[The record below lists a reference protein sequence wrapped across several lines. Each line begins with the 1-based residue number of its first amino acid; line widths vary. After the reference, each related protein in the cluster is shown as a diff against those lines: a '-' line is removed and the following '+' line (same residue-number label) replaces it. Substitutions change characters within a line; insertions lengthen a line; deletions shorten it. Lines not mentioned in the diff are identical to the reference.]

1 MSTLLMI
8 DGNSMANR
16 AYYGVPRLTN
26 AKGVPTNAVFGFLN
40 TLQSVVERFK
50 PDELFVA
57 FDISKKVF
65 RHERF
70 ADYKGT
76 RTGMPEDLLTQ
87 MPLIKEALK
96 YMNIETF
103 GLEGYEADD
112 IIGTMSA
119 HNSALGNES
128 IILSGDRDLFQLVGD
143 HVTVCFPKGKGSDM
157 ELVTPDSLQE
167 VYGLTP
173 ELVIEMKGLMGD
185 KSDNIPG
192 ISGVGEKTAKKLLGE
207 YGSVENLYAHVEDFK
222 GKKLYDKLVDGK
234 DDAFLSKELA
244 TIKCDVPIDFES
256 LDFAFDQPDVA
267 ALTSFYK
274 KLGLTKLLRKL
285 EADFGTTTLG
295 DPAEDQ
301 PELPQGAVCENVE
314 TARPLISEISG
325 ERCVMICEVGEDKIP
340 TRFSWRASEKNY
352 TVVLND
358 RQEWDRLVDALDPLF
373 DQKKVTVLT
382 DDAKKL
388 AHALLLAGCLTE
400 QVKFDV
406 VLSDYLLQP
415 EGGDHDLARVAE
427 SCLGMTIPEGEPEQ
441 HFAKLEL
448 VEQLYPQMRAKMAE
462 SGCLNLYL
470 DVELPLAWILA
481 QMEIIGVRVD
491 TQYLEKLQEEFDERI
506 KTIEKDIEIM
516 AGEPVN
522 PNSPKQLGHIL
533 FEVLEL
539 PVVKKTKT
547 GYSTSAEVLETLR
560 DNHPI
565 VGRVLDYRQ
574 LAKLKSTYVDGLLKL
589 VDQYDRVH
597 TSFNQTVTATGRL
610 SSTAPN
616 LQNIPVRTEEGKR
629 IRRAFIPIE
638 KKNLLISADYSQI
651 ELRVLAHL
659 SGDDML
665 MQAFTNGEDIH
676 RRTASE
682 VFHVPMEEVTADQ
695 RRTAKAVNFGI
706 IYGQSDFGL
715 SKELGISRR
724 EAQAYIDLYFS
735 RYPLVQT
742 FINDTIAN
750 ARETGYVT
758 TMLGRRRYIKD
769 INSRNRNLRQFA
781 ERTAVNSPIQGTA
794 ADIIKLAMLRCDQ
807 AIEDHRIDAK
817 MLLQVHDE
825 LIFEVSR
832 EDALTLSQVVRQ
844 CMEEAVKLTVPLKVD
859 LKAGFNW
866 QEMEK
871 I

>member
-16 AYYGVPRLTN
+16 AFYGVPHLTN
-26 AKGVPTNAVFGFLN
+26 AKGVPTNAVYGFLN
-40 TLQSVVERFK
+40 TLQAAIERFK
-50 PDELFVA
+50 PDALFVA

-65 RHERF
+65 RHERY

-76 RTGMPEDLLTQ
+76 RTGMPEDLLVQ
-87 MPLIKEALK
+87 MPLIKEALS

-119 HNSALGNES
+119 HQSAAGGES
-128 IILSGDRDLFQLVGD
+128 IILSGDRDLFQLVGE
-143 HVTVCFPKGKGSDM
+143 HVTVCFPQSKGQEM
-157 ELVTPDSLQE
+157 EIVTPEYLAE
-167 VYGLTP
+167 HYALTP

-192 ISGVGEKTAKKLLGE
+192 VAGVGEKTAKKLLAD
-207 YGSVENLYAHVEDFK
+207 YGTVENLYAHLEDLK
-222 GKKLYDKLVDGK
+222 GKKLYDKLLAGK
-234 DDAFLSKELA
+234 EDALLSKELA
-244 TIKCDVPIDFES
+244 TIKRDVPIDFDA
-256 LDFAFDQPDVA
+256 LDFSFDAPDVA
-267 ALTSFYK
+267 RLTTFYK
-274 KLGLTKLLRKL
+274 ELGLTKLLRKL
-285 EADFGTTTLG
+285 EAEFGTTTLE
-295 DPAEDQ
+295 DVAAEAPSYEGTVCADVDQ
-301 PELPQGAVCENVE
+301 ALALLAAITE
-314 TARPLISEISG
+314 
-325 ERCVMICEVGEDKIP
+325 ERCVLLCEVGEDKLP
-340 TRFSWRASEKNY
+340 TRFSWRVGGKNATVAVASRH
-352 TVVLND
+352 D
-358 RQEWDRLVDALDPLF
+358 WDRIVDVLDKLF
-373 DQKKVTVLT
+373 EREPFAVYT

-388 AHALLLAGCLTE
+388 AHALLFSGSYTE
-400 QVKFDV
+400 QLRFDV
-406 VLSDYLLQP
+406 ALAAYLLQP
-415 EGGDHDLARVAE
+415 EGEHELERVYE
-427 SCLGMTIPEGEPEQ
+427 GLLGKSLPEEEPGRI
-441 HFAKLEL
+441 FAALEAVEELQPEMNAGL
-448 VEQLYPQMRAKMAE
+448 VESGAAGLY
-462 SGCLNLYL
+462 SN
-470 DVELPLAWILA
+470 VELPLVWILA
-481 QMEIIGVRVD
+481 QMEIVGVKVD
-491 TQYLEKLQEEFDERI
+491 VPYLEKLQVEFDERI
-506 KTIEKDIEIM
+506 RAIEKDIEVL

-539 PVVKKTKT
+539 PVMKKTKT
-547 GYSTSAEVLETLR
+547 GYSTSAEVLEALS
-560 DNHPI
+560 DSHPI

-589 VDQYDRVH
+589 VDAHDRVH

-665 MQAFTNGEDIH
+665 MQSFAKGEDIH

-682 VFHVPMEEVTADQ
+682 VFHVPMEEVTAEQ

-706 IYGQSDFGL
+706 IYGQTDYGL
-715 SKELGISRR
+715 SRELGISRR

-742 FINDTIAN
+742 FIHDTIEQ
-750 ARETGYVT
+750 ARAQGYVT
-758 TMLGRRRYIKD
+758 TMMGRRRYIKD

-794 ADIIKLAMLRCDQ
+794 ADIIKLAMIHCDK
-807 AIEDHRIDAK
+807 AIEDNRLDAK

-832 EDALTLSQVVRQ
+832 EDALGLSLVVRK
-844 CMEEAVKLTVPLKVD
+844 CMEDALKLNVPLKVD

>member
-16 AYYGVPRLTN
+16 AFYGVPHLTN
-26 AKGVPTNAVFGFLN
+26 AKGVPTNAVYGFLN
-40 TLQSVVERFK
+40 TLQAAIERFK
-50 PDELFVA
+50 PDALFVA

-65 RHERF
+65 RHERY

-76 RTGMPEDLLTQ
+76 RTGMPEDLLVQ
-87 MPLIKEALK
+87 MPLIKEALS

-103 GLEGYEADD
+103 GIEGYEADD

-119 HNSALGNES
+119 HQTALGGES
-128 IILSGDRDLFQLVGD
+128 IILSGDRDLFQLVGE
-143 HVTVCFPKGKGSDM
+143 HVTVCFPQSKGQEM
-157 ELVTPDSLQE
+157 EIVTPEYLAE
-167 VYGLTP
+167 HYALTP

-192 ISGVGEKTAKKLLGE
+192 VAGVGEKTAKKLLAD
-207 YGSVENLYAHVEDFK
+207 YGTVENLYAHLDDLK
-222 GKKLYDKLVDGK
+222 GKKLYDKLLAGK
-234 DDAFLSKELA
+234 EDALLSKELA
-244 TIKCDVPIDFES
+244 TIKCDVPIDFEK
-256 LDFAFDQPDVA
+256 LDFSFDAPDVA
-267 ALTSFYK
+267 RLTTFYK
-274 KLGLTKLLRKL
+274 ELGLTKLLRKL
-285 EADFGTTTLG
+285 EAEFGTTTLE
-295 DPAEDQ
+295 DVAAEAPSYEGTVCADVDQ
-301 PELPQGAVCENVE
+301 ALALLAAITE
-314 TARPLISEISG
+314 
-325 ERCVMICEVGEDKIP
+325 ERCVLLCEVGEDKLP
-340 TRFSWRASEKNY
+340 TRFSWRVGGKNATVAVASRH
-352 TVVLND
+352 D
-358 RQEWDRLVDALDPLF
+358 WDRIVDVLDKLF
-373 DQKKVTVLT
+373 EREPFAVYT

-388 AHALLLAGCLTE
+388 AHALLLSGSYTE
-400 QVKFDV
+400 QLRFDV
-406 VLSDYLLQP
+406 ALAAYLLQP
-415 EGGDHDLARVAE
+415 EGEHELERVYE
-427 SCLGMTIPEGEPEQ
+427 GLLGKSLPEEEPGRI
-441 HFAKLEL
+441 FAALEAVEELQPEMNAGL
-448 VEQLYPQMRAKMAE
+448 VEIGAAGLY
-462 SGCLNLYL
+462 SN
-470 DVELPLAWILA
+470 VELPLVWILA
-481 QMEIIGVRVD
+481 QMEIVGVRVD
-491 TQYLEKLQEEFDERI
+491 VPYLEKLQVEFNDRI
-506 KTIEKDIEIM
+506 QAIEKDIEVL

-547 GYSTSAEVLETLR
+547 GYSTSAEVLEALR
-560 DNHPI
+560 DSHPI

-589 VDQYDRVH
+589 VDAHDRVH

-665 MQAFTNGEDIH
+665 MQSFAKGEDIH

-682 VFHVPMEEVTADQ
+682 VFHVPMEEVTAEQ

-706 IYGQSDFGL
+706 IYGQTDYGL
-715 SKELGISRR
+715 SRELGISRR

-742 FINDTIAN
+742 FIHDTIEQ
-750 ARETGYVT
+750 ARAQGYVT
-758 TMLGRRRYIKD
+758 TMMGRRRYIKD

-794 ADIIKLAMLRCDQ
+794 ADIIKLAMIHCDK
-807 AIEDHRIDAK
+807 AIEDNRLDAK

-832 EDALTLSQVVRQ
+832 EDALGLSLVVRK
-844 CMEEAVKLTVPLKVD
+844 CMEDALKLNVPLKVD

>member
-16 AYYGVPRLTN
+16 AFYGVPHLTN
-26 AKGVPTNAVFGFLN
+26 AKGVPTNAVYGFLN
-40 TLQSVVERFK
+40 TLQAAIERFK
-50 PDELFVA
+50 PDALFVA

-76 RTGMPEDLLTQ
+76 RTGMPEDLLVQ
-87 MPLIKEALK
+87 MPLIKEALG

-119 HNSALGNES
+119 HQSAAGGES
-128 IILSGDRDLFQLVGD
+128 IILSGDRDLFQLVGE
-143 HVTVCFPKGKGSDM
+143 HVTVCFPQSKGQEM
-157 ELVTPDSLQE
+157 EIVTPEYLAE
-167 VYGLTP
+167 HYALTP

-192 ISGVGEKTAKKLLGE
+192 INGVGEKTAKKLLAD
-207 YGSVENLYAHVEDFK
+207 YGTVENLYAHLDDLK
-222 GKKLYDKLVDGK
+222 GKKLYDKLLAGK
-234 DDAFLSKELA
+234 ENALLSKELA
-244 TIKCDVPIDFES
+244 TIKRDVPIDFAA
-256 LDFAFDQPDVA
+256 LDFSFDAPDVA
-267 ALTSFYK
+267 RLTTFYK
-274 KLGLTKLLRKL
+274 ELGLTKLLRKL
-285 EADFGTTTLG
+285 EAEFGTTTLE
-295 DPAEDQ
+295 DVAAEAPSYEGTVCADVDQ
-301 PELPQGAVCENVE
+301 ALALLAAITE
-314 TARPLISEISG
+314 
-325 ERCVMICEVGEDKIP
+325 ERCVLLCEVGEDKLP
-340 TRFSWRASEKNY
+340 TRFSWRVGGKNA
-352 TVVLND
+352 TVQIATRHD
-358 RQEWDRLVDALDPLF
+358 WDRIVDVLDKLF
-373 DQKKVTVLT
+373 EREPFAVYT

-388 AHALLLAGCLTE
+388 AHALLLSGSYTE
-400 QVKFDV
+400 QLRFDV
-406 VLSDYLLQP
+406 ALAAYLLQP
-415 EGGDHDLARVAE
+415 EGEHELERVYE
-427 SCLGMTIPEGEPEQ
+427 GLLGKSLPEEEPGRI
-441 HFAKLEL
+441 FAALEAIEELQPEMNAGL
-448 VEQLYPQMRAKMAE
+448 VEIGAAGLY
-462 SGCLNLYL
+462 SN
-470 DVELPLAWILA
+470 VELPLVWILA
-481 QMEIIGVRVD
+481 QMEIVGVKVD
-491 TQYLEKLQEEFDERI
+491 VPYLEKLQVEFDERI
-506 KTIEKDIEIM
+506 RAIEKDIEVL

-547 GYSTSAEVLETLR
+547 GYSTSAEVLEALR
-560 DNHPI
+560 DSHPI

-589 VDQYDRVH
+589 VDAHDRVH

-665 MQAFTNGEDIH
+665 MQSFAKGEDIH

-682 VFHVPMEEVTADQ
+682 VFHVPMEEVTAEQ

-706 IYGQSDFGL
+706 IYGQTDYGL
-715 SKELGISRR
+715 SRELGISRR

-742 FINDTIAN
+742 FIHDTIEQ
-750 ARETGYVT
+750 ARAQGYVT
-758 TMLGRRRYIKD
+758 TMMGRRRYIKD

-794 ADIIKLAMLRCDQ
+794 ADIIKLAMIHCDK
-807 AIEDHRIDAK
+807 AIEDNHLDAK

-832 EDALTLSQVVRQ
+832 EDALGLSLVVRK
-844 CMEEAVKLTVPLKVD
+844 CMEDALKLNVPLKVD

>member
-16 AYYGVPRLTN
+16 AFYGVPHLTN
-26 AKGVPTNAVFGFLN
+26 AKGVPTNAVYGFLN
-40 TLQSVVERFK
+40 TLQAAIERFK
-50 PDELFVA
+50 PDALFVA

-65 RHERF
+65 RHERY

-87 MPLIKEALK
+87 MPLIKEALS

-119 HNSALGNES
+119 HQTALGGES
-128 IILSGDRDLFQLVGD
+128 IILSGDRDLFQLVGE
-143 HVTVCFPKGKGSDM
+143 HVTVCFPQSKGQEM
-157 ELVTPDSLQE
+157 EIVTPEYLAE
-167 VYGLTP
+167 HYALTP

-192 ISGVGEKTAKKLLGE
+192 VAGVGEKTAKKLLAD
-207 YGSVENLYAHVEDFK
+207 YGTVENLYAHLEDLK
-222 GKKLYDKLVDGK
+222 GKKLYDKLLAGK
-234 DDAFLSKELA
+234 EDALLSKELA
-244 TIKCDVPIDFES
+244 TIKRDVPIDFEK
-256 LDFAFDQPDVA
+256 LDFSFDAPDVA
-267 ALTSFYK
+267 RLTTFYK
-274 KLGLTKLLRKL
+274 ELGLTKLLRKL
-285 EADFGTTTLG
+285 EAEFGTTTLE
-295 DPAEDQ
+295 DVAAEAPSYEGTVCADVDQ
-301 PELPQGAVCENVE
+301 ALALLAAITE
-314 TARPLISEISG
+314 
-325 ERCVMICEVGEDKIP
+325 ERCVLLCEVGDEKLP
-340 TRFSWRASEKNY
+340 TRFSWRVGGKNATVAVASRH
-352 TVVLND
+352 D
-358 RQEWDRLVDALDPLF
+358 WDRIVDVLDELF
-373 DQKKVTVLT
+373 EREPFAVYT

-388 AHALLLAGCLTE
+388 AHALLLSGSYTE
-400 QVKFDV
+400 QLRFDV
-406 VLSDYLLQP
+406 ALAAYLLQP
-415 EGGDHDLARVAE
+415 EGEHELERVYE
-427 SCLGMTIPEGEPEQ
+427 GLLGKSLPEEEPGRI
-441 HFAKLEL
+441 FAALEAIEELQPEMNAGL
-448 VEQLYPQMRAKMAE
+448 VEIGAAGLY
-462 SGCLNLYL
+462 SN
-470 DVELPLAWILA
+470 VELPLVWILA
-481 QMEIIGVRVD
+481 QMEIVGVKVD
-491 TQYLEKLQEEFDERI
+491 VPYLEKLQVEFDERI
-506 KTIEKDIEIM
+506 RAIEKDIEM
-516 AGEPVN
+516 LAGEPVN

-547 GYSTSAEVLETLR
+547 GYSTSAEVLEALR
-560 DNHPI
+560 DSHPI

-589 VDQYDRVH
+589 VDAHDRVH

-665 MQAFTNGEDIH
+665 MQSFAKGEDIH

-682 VFHVPMEEVTADQ
+682 VFHVPMEEVTAEQ

-706 IYGQSDFGL
+706 IYGQTDYGL
-715 SKELGISRR
+715 SRELGISRR

-742 FINDTIAN
+742 FIHDTIEQ
-750 ARETGYVT
+750 ARAQGYVT
-758 TMLGRRRYIKD
+758 TMMGRRRYIKD

-794 ADIIKLAMLRCDQ
+794 ADIIKLAMIHCDK
-807 AIEDHRIDAK
+807 AIEDNRLDAK

-832 EDALTLSQVVRQ
+832 EDALGLSLVVRK
-844 CMEEAVKLTVPLKVD
+844 CMEDALKLNVPLKVD

>member
-16 AYYGVPRLTN
+16 AFYGVPHLTN
-26 AKGVPTNAVFGFLN
+26 AKGVPTNAVYGFLN
-40 TLQSVVERFK
+40 TLQAAIERFK
-50 PDELFVA
+50 PDALFVA

-65 RHERF
+65 RHERY

-87 MPLIKEALK
+87 MPLIKEALS

-119 HNSALGNES
+119 HQTALGGES
-128 IILSGDRDLFQLVGD
+128 IILSGDRDLFQLVGE
-143 HVTVCFPKGKGSDM
+143 HVTVCFPQSKGQEM
-157 ELVTPDSLQE
+157 EIVTPEYLAE
-167 VYGLTP
+167 HYALTP

-192 ISGVGEKTAKKLLGE
+192 VAGVGEKTAKKLLDDYE
-207 YGSVENLYAHVEDFK
+207 TVENLYAHLDDLK
-222 GKKLYDKLVDGK
+222 GKKLYDKLLAGK
-234 DDAFLSKELA
+234 EDALLSKELA
-244 TIKCDVPIDFES
+244 TIKRDVPIDFEK
-256 LDFAFDQPDVA
+256 LDFSFDAPDVA
-267 ALTSFYK
+267 RLTTFYK
-274 KLGLTKLLRKL
+274 ELGLTKLLRKL
-285 EADFGTTTLG
+285 EAEFGTTTLE
-295 DPAEDQ
+295 DVAAEAPSYEGTVCADVDQ
-301 PELPQGAVCENVE
+301 ALALLAAITE
-314 TARPLISEISG
+314 
-325 ERCVMICEVGEDKIP
+325 ERCVLLCEVNDEKLP
-340 TRFSWRASEKNY
+340 TRFSWRVGGKNATVAVASRH
-352 TVVLND
+352 D
-358 RQEWDRLVDALDPLF
+358 WDRIVDVLDEIFAREPF
-373 DQKKVTVLT
+373 AVYT

-388 AHALLLAGCLTE
+388 AHALLLSGSYTE
-400 QVKFDV
+400 QLRFDV
-406 VLSDYLLQP
+406 ALAAYLLQP
-415 EGGDHDLARVAE
+415 EGEHELERVYE
-427 SCLGMTIPEGEPEQ
+427 GLLGKSLPEEEPGRI
-441 HFAKLEL
+441 FAALEAIEELQPEMNAGL
-448 VEQLYPQMRAKMAE
+448 VESGAAGLY
-462 SGCLNLYL
+462 SN
-470 DVELPLAWILA
+470 VELPLVWILA
-481 QMEIIGVRVD
+481 QMEIVGVKVD
-491 TQYLEKLQEEFDERI
+491 VPYLEKLQVEFDERI
-506 KTIEKDIEIM
+506 QAIEKDIEVL

-547 GYSTSAEVLETLR
+547 GYSTSAEVLEALR
-560 DNHPI
+560 DSHPI

-589 VDQYDRVH
+589 VDAHDRVH

-665 MQAFTNGEDIH
+665 MQSFAKGEDIH

-682 VFHVPMEEVTADQ
+682 VFHVPMEEVTAEQ

-706 IYGQSDFGL
+706 IYGQTDYGL
-715 SKELGISRR
+715 SRELGISRR

-742 FINDTIAN
+742 FIHDTIEQ
-750 ARETGYVT
+750 ARAQGYVT
-758 TMLGRRRYIKD
+758 TMMGRRRYIKD

-794 ADIIKLAMLRCDQ
+794 ADIIKLAMIHCDK
-807 AIEDHRIDAK
+807 AIEDNRLDAK

-832 EDALTLSQVVRQ
+832 EDALGLSLVVRK
-844 CMEEAVKLTVPLKVD
+844 CMEDALKLNVPLKVD

>member
-16 AYYGVPRLTN
+16 AFYGVPHLTN
-26 AKGVPTNAVFGFLN
+26 AKGVPTNAVYGFLN
-40 TLQSVVERFK
+40 TLQAAIERFK
-50 PDELFVA
+50 PDALFVA

-65 RHERF
+65 RHERY

-76 RTGMPEDLLTQ
+76 RTGMPEDLLVQ
-87 MPLIKEALK
+87 MPLIKEALS

-119 HNSALGNES
+119 HQTALGGES
-128 IILSGDRDLFQLVGD
+128 IILSGDRDLFQLVGE
-143 HVTVCFPKGKGSDM
+143 HVTVCFPQSKGQEM
-157 ELVTPDSLQE
+157 EIVTPEYLAE
-167 VYGLTP
+167 HYALTP

-192 ISGVGEKTAKKLLGE
+192 INGVGEKTAKKLLAD
-207 YGSVENLYAHVEDFK
+207 YGTVENLYAHLDDLK
-222 GKKLYDKLVDGK
+222 GKKLYDKLLAGK
-234 DDAFLSKELA
+234 EDALLSKELA
-244 TIKCDVPIDFES
+244 TIKRDVPIDFEK
-256 LDFAFDQPDVA
+256 LDFSFDAPDVA
-267 ALTSFYK
+267 RLTTFYK
-274 KLGLTKLLRKL
+274 ELGLTKLLRKL
-285 EADFGTTTLG
+285 EAEFGTTTLE
-295 DPAEDQ
+295 DVAAEAPSYEGTVCADVDQ
-301 PELPQGAVCENVE
+301 ALALLAAITE
-314 TARPLISEISG
+314 
-325 ERCVMICEVGEDKIP
+325 ERCVLLCEVNDEKLP
-340 TRFSWRASEKNY
+340 TRFSWRVGGKNATVAVASRH
-352 TVVLND
+352 D
-358 RQEWDRLVDALDPLF
+358 WDRIVDVLDKLF
-373 DQKKVTVLT
+373 EREPFAVYT

-388 AHALLLAGCLTE
+388 AHALLLSGSYTE
-400 QVKFDV
+400 QLRFDV
-406 VLSDYLLQP
+406 ALAAYLLQP
-415 EGGDHDLARVAE
+415 EGEHELERVYE
-427 SCLGMTIPEGEPEQ
+427 GLLGKSLPEEEPGRI
-441 HFAKLEL
+441 FAALEAIEELQPEMNAGL
-448 VEQLYPQMRAKMAE
+448 VEIGAAGLY
-462 SGCLNLYL
+462 SN
-470 DVELPLAWILA
+470 VELPLVWILA
-481 QMEIIGVRVD
+481 QMEIVGVKVD
-491 TQYLEKLQEEFDERI
+491 VPYLEKLQVEFDERI
-506 KTIEKDIEIM
+506 RAIEKDIEVL

-547 GYSTSAEVLETLR
+547 GYSTSAEVLEALR
-560 DNHPI
+560 DSHPI

-589 VDQYDRVH
+589 VDAHDRVH

-665 MQAFTNGEDIH
+665 MQSFAKGEDIH

-682 VFHVPMEEVTADQ
+682 VFHVPMEAVTAEQ

-706 IYGQSDFGL
+706 IYGQTDYGL
-715 SKELGISRR
+715 SRELGISRR

-742 FINDTIAN
+742 FIHDTIEQ
-750 ARETGYVT
+750 ARAQGYVT
-758 TMLGRRRYIKD
+758 TMMGRRRYIKD

-794 ADIIKLAMLRCDQ
+794 ADIIKLAMIHCDK
-807 AIEDHRIDAK
+807 AIEDNRLDAK

-832 EDALTLSQVVRQ
+832 EDALGLSLVVRK
-844 CMEEAVKLTVPLKVD
+844 CMEDALKLNVPLKVD

>member
-16 AYYGVPRLTN
+16 AFYGVPHLTN
-26 AKGVPTNAVFGFLN
+26 AKGVPTNAVYGFLN
-40 TLQSVVERFK
+40 TLQAAIERFK
-50 PDELFVA
+50 PDALFVA

-65 RHERF
+65 RHERY

-87 MPLIKEALK
+87 MPLIKEALG

-103 GLEGYEADD
+103 GIEGYEADD

-119 HNSALGNES
+119 HQTALGGES
-128 IILSGDRDLFQLVGD
+128 IILSGDRDLFQLVGE
-143 HVTVCFPKGKGSDM
+143 HVTVCFPQSKGQEM
-157 ELVTPDSLQE
+157 EIVTPEYLAE
-167 VYGLTP
+167 HYALTP

-192 ISGVGEKTAKKLLGE
+192 VAGVGEKTAKKLLAD
-207 YGSVENLYAHVEDFK
+207 YGTVENLYAHLEDLK
-222 GKKLYDKLVDGK
+222 GKKLYDKLLAGK
-234 DDAFLSKELA
+234 EDALLSKELA
-244 TIKCDVPIDFES
+244 TIKRDVPIDFEK
-256 LDFAFDQPDVA
+256 LDFSFDAPDVA
-267 ALTSFYK
+267 RLTTFYK
-274 KLGLTKLLRKL
+274 ELGLTKLLRKL
-285 EADFGTTTLG
+285 EAEFGTTTLE
-295 DPAEDQ
+295 DVAAEAPSYEGTVCADVDQ
-301 PELPQGAVCENVE
+301 ALALLAAITE
-314 TARPLISEISG
+314 
-325 ERCVMICEVGEDKIP
+325 ERCVLLCEVNDEKLP
-340 TRFSWRASEKNY
+340 TRFSWRVGGKNATVAVASRH
-352 TVVLND
+352 D
-358 RQEWDRLVDALDPLF
+358 WDRIVDVLDKLF
-373 DQKKVTVLT
+373 EREPFAVYT

-388 AHALLLAGCLTE
+388 AHALLLSGSYTE
-400 QVKFDV
+400 QLRFDV
-406 VLSDYLLQP
+406 ALAAYLLQP
-415 EGGDHDLARVAE
+415 EGEHELERVYE
-427 SCLGMTIPEGEPEQ
+427 GLLGKSLPEEEPGRI
-441 HFAKLEL
+441 FAALEAVEELQPEMNAGL
-448 VEQLYPQMRAKMAE
+448 VESGAAGLY
-462 SGCLNLYL
+462 SN
-470 DVELPLAWILA
+470 VELPLVWILA
-481 QMEIIGVRVD
+481 QMEIVGVKVD
-491 TQYLEKLQEEFDERI
+491 VPYLEKLQVEFDERI
-506 KTIEKDIEIM
+506 RAIEKDIEVL

-547 GYSTSAEVLETLR
+547 GYSTSAEVLEALR
-560 DNHPI
+560 DSHPI

-589 VDQYDRVH
+589 VDAHDRVH

-665 MQAFTNGEDIH
+665 MQSFAKGEDIH

-682 VFHVPMEEVTADQ
+682 VFHVPMEEVTAEQ

-706 IYGQSDFGL
+706 IYGQTDYGL
-715 SKELGISRR
+715 SRELGISRR

-742 FINDTIAN
+742 FIHDTIEQ
-750 ARETGYVT
+750 ARAQGYVT
-758 TMLGRRRYIKD
+758 TMMGRRRYIKD

-794 ADIIKLAMLRCDQ
+794 ADIIKLAMIHCDK
-807 AIEDHRIDAK
+807 AIEDNRLDAK

-832 EDALTLSQVVRQ
+832 EDALGLSLVVRK
-844 CMEEAVKLTVPLKVD
+844 CMEDALKLNVPLKVD

>member
-16 AYYGVPRLTN
+16 AFYGVPHLTN
-26 AKGVPTNAVFGFLN
+26 AKGVPTNAVYGFLN
-40 TLQSVVERFK
+40 TLQAAIERFK
-50 PDELFVA
+50 PDALFVA

-65 RHERF
+65 RHERY

-76 RTGMPEDLLTQ
+76 RTGMPEDLLVQ
-87 MPLIKEALK
+87 MPLIKEALS

-119 HNSALGNES
+119 HQTALGGES
-128 IILSGDRDLFQLVGD
+128 IILSGDRDLFQLVGE
-143 HVTVCFPKGKGSDM
+143 HVTVCFPQSKGQEM
-157 ELVTPDSLQE
+157 EIVTPEYLAE
-167 VYGLTP
+167 HYALTP

-192 ISGVGEKTAKKLLGE
+192 VAGVGEKTAKKLLAD
-207 YGSVENLYAHVEDFK
+207 YGTVENLYAHLEDLK
-222 GKKLYDKLVDGK
+222 GKKLYDKLLAGK
-234 DDAFLSKELA
+234 EDALLSKELA
-244 TIKCDVPIDFES
+244 TIKRDVPIDFEK
-256 LDFAFDQPDVA
+256 LDFSFDAPDVA
-267 ALTSFYK
+267 RLTTFYK
-274 KLGLTKLLRKL
+274 ELGLTKLLRKL
-285 EADFGTTTLG
+285 EAEFGTTTLE
-295 DPAEDQ
+295 DVAAEAPSYEGTVCADVDQ
-301 PELPQGAVCENVE
+301 ALALLAAITE
-314 TARPLISEISG
+314 
-325 ERCVMICEVGEDKIP
+325 ERCVMCCEVGEDKLP
-340 TRFSWRASEKNY
+340 TRFSWRVGGKNATVAVASRH
-352 TVVLND
+352 D
-358 RQEWDRLVDALDPLF
+358 WDRIVDVLDKLF
-373 DQKKVTVLT
+373 EREPFAVYT

-388 AHALLLAGCLTE
+388 AHALLLSGSYTE
-400 QVKFDV
+400 QLRFDV
-406 VLSDYLLQP
+406 ALAAYLLQP
-415 EGGDHDLARVAE
+415 EGEHELERVYEGLLGKSLPEEEPARIFAALE
-427 SCLGMTIPEGEPEQ
+427 AIEELQPEMNAG
-441 HFAKLEL
+441 L
-448 VEQLYPQMRAKMAE
+448 VESGAAGLY
-462 SGCLNLYL
+462 SN
-470 DVELPLAWILA
+470 VELPLVWILA
-481 QMEIIGVRVD
+481 QMEIVGVKVD
-491 TQYLEKLQEEFDERI
+491 VPYLEKLQVEFDERI
-506 KTIEKDIEIM
+506 RAIEKDIEM
-516 AGEPVN
+516 LAGEPVN

-547 GYSTSAEVLETLR
+547 GYSTSAEVLEALR
-560 DNHPI
+560 DSHPI

-589 VDQYDRVH
+589 VDAHDRVH

-665 MQAFTNGEDIH
+665 MQSFAKGEDIH

-682 VFHVPMEEVTADQ
+682 VFHVPMEEVTAEQ

-706 IYGQSDFGL
+706 IYGQTDYGL
-715 SKELGISRR
+715 SRELGISRR

-742 FINDTIAN
+742 FIHDTIEQ
-750 ARETGYVT
+750 ARAQGYVT
-758 TMLGRRRYIKD
+758 TMMGRRRYIKD

-794 ADIIKLAMLRCDQ
+794 ADIIKLAMIHCDK
-807 AIEDHRIDAK
+807 AIEDNRLDAK

-832 EDALTLSQVVRQ
+832 EDALGLSLVVRK
-844 CMEEAVKLTVPLKVD
+844 CMEDALKLNVPLKVD

>member
-16 AYYGVPRLTN
+16 AFYGVPHLTN
-26 AKGVPTNAVFGFLN
+26 AKGVPTNAVYGFLN
-40 TLQSVVERFK
+40 TLQAAIERFK
-50 PDELFVA
+50 PDALFVA

-76 RTGMPEDLLTQ
+76 RTGMPEDLLVQ
-87 MPLIKEALK
+87 MPLIKEALG

-103 GLEGYEADD
+103 GIEGYEADD

-119 HNSALGNES
+119 HQSAAGGES
-128 IILSGDRDLFQLVGD
+128 IILSGDRDLFQLVGE
-143 HVTVCFPKGKGSDM
+143 HVTVCFPQSKGQEM
-157 ELVTPDSLQE
+157 EIVTPEYLAE
-167 VYGLTP
+167 HYGLTP
-173 ELVIEMKGLMGD
+173 ARVIEMKGLMGD

-192 ISGVGEKTAKKLLGE
+192 VAGVGEKTAKKLLAD
-207 YGSVENLYAHVEDFK
+207 YGTVENLYAHLEDLK
-222 GKKLYDKLVDGK
+222 GKKLYDKLLAGK
-234 DDAFLSKELA
+234 EDALLSKELA
-244 TIKCDVPIDFES
+244 TIKRDVPIDFEK
-256 LDFAFDQPDVA
+256 LDFSFDAPDVA
-267 ALTSFYK
+267 RLTTFYK
-274 KLGLTKLLRKL
+274 ELGLTKLLRKL
-285 EADFGTTTLG
+285 EAEFGTTTLE
-295 DPAEDQ
+295 DVAAEAPSYEGTVCADVDQ
-301 PELPQGAVCENVE
+301 ALALLAAITE
-314 TARPLISEISG
+314 
-325 ERCVMICEVGEDKIP
+325 ERCVLLCEVGEDKLP
-340 TRFSWRASEKNY
+340 TRFSWRVGGKNATVAVASRH
-352 TVVLND
+352 D
-358 RQEWDRLVDALDPLF
+358 WDRIVDVLDKLF
-373 DQKKVTVLT
+373 EREPFAVYT

-388 AHALLLAGCLTE
+388 AHALLLSGSYTE
-400 QVKFDV
+400 QLRFDV
-406 VLSDYLLQP
+406 ALAAYLLQP
-415 EGGDHDLARVAE
+415 EGEHELERVYE
-427 SCLGMTIPEGEPEQ
+427 GLLGKSLPEEEPGRI
-441 HFAKLEL
+441 FAALEAVEELQPEMNAGL
-448 VEQLYPQMRAKMAE
+448 VEIGAAGLY
-462 SGCLNLYL
+462 SN
-470 DVELPLAWILA
+470 VELPLVWILA
-481 QMEIIGVRVD
+481 QMEIVGVKVD
-491 TQYLEKLQEEFDERI
+491 VPYLEKLQVEFDERI
-506 KTIEKDIEIM
+506 RAIEKDIEVL

-547 GYSTSAEVLETLR
+547 GYSTSAEVLEALR
-560 DNHPI
+560 DSHPI

-589 VDQYDRVH
+589 VDAHDRVH

-665 MQAFTNGEDIH
+665 MQSFAKGEDIH

-682 VFHVPMEEVTADQ
+682 VFHVPMEEVTAEQ

-706 IYGQSDFGL
+706 IYGQTDYGL
-715 SKELGISRR
+715 SRELGISRR

-742 FINDTIAN
+742 FIHDTIEQ
-750 ARETGYVT
+750 ARAQGYVT
-758 TMLGRRRYIKD
+758 TMMGRRRYIKD

-794 ADIIKLAMLRCDQ
+794 ADIIKLAMIHCDK
-807 AIEDHRIDAK
+807 AIEDNRLDAK

-832 EDALTLSQVVRQ
+832 EDALGLSLVVRK
-844 CMEEAVKLTVPLKVD
+844 CMEDALKLNVPLKVD

>member
-16 AYYGVPRLTN
+16 AFYGVPHLTN
-26 AKGVPTNAVFGFLN
+26 AKGVPTNAVYGFLN
-40 TLQSVVERFK
+40 TLQAAIERFK
-50 PDELFVA
+50 PDALFVA

-65 RHERF
+65 RHERY

-76 RTGMPEDLLTQ
+76 RTGMPEDLLVQ
-87 MPLIKEALK
+87 MPLIKEALS

-119 HNSALGNES
+119 HQTALGGES
-128 IILSGDRDLFQLVGD
+128 IILSGDRDLFQLVGE
-143 HVTVCFPKGKGSDM
+143 HVTVCFPQSKGQEM
-157 ELVTPDSLQE
+157 EIVTPEYLAE
-167 VYGLTP
+167 HYALTP

-192 ISGVGEKTAKKLLGE
+192 INGVGEKTAKKLLAD
-207 YGSVENLYAHVEDFK
+207 YGTVENLYAHLDDLK
-222 GKKLYDKLVDGK
+222 GKKLYDKLLAGK
-234 DDAFLSKELA
+234 ENALLSKELA
-244 TIKCDVPIDFES
+244 TIKRDVPIDFEK
-256 LDFAFDQPDVA
+256 LDFSFDAPDVA
-267 ALTSFYK
+267 RLTTFYK
-274 KLGLTKLLRKL
+274 ELGLTKLLRKL
-285 EADFGTTTLG
+285 EAEFGTTTLE
-295 DPAEDQ
+295 DVAAEAPSYEGTVCADVDQ
-301 PELPQGAVCENVE
+301 ALALLAAITE
-314 TARPLISEISG
+314 
-325 ERCVMICEVGEDKIP
+325 ERCVLLCEVNDEKLP
-340 TRFSWRASEKNY
+340 TRFSWRVGGKNA
-352 TVVLND
+352 TVAVTSRHD
-358 RQEWDRLVDALDPLF
+358 WDRIVDVLDKLF
-373 DQKKVTVLT
+373 EREPFAVYT

-388 AHALLLAGCLTE
+388 AHALLLSGSYTE
-400 QVKFDV
+400 QLRFDV
-406 VLSDYLLQP
+406 ALAAYLLQP
-415 EGGDHDLARVAE
+415 EGEHELERVYEGLLGKSLPEEEPARIFAALEAVE
-427 SCLGMTIPEGEPEQ
+427 ELQPEMNAG
-441 HFAKLEL
+441 L
-448 VEQLYPQMRAKMAE
+448 VESGAAGLY
-462 SGCLNLYL
+462 SN
-470 DVELPLAWILA
+470 VELPLTWILA
-481 QMEIIGVRVD
+481 QMEIVGVKVD
-491 TQYLEKLQEEFDERI
+491 VPYLEKLQVEFDERI
-506 KTIEKDIEIM
+506 RAIEKDIEVL

-547 GYSTSAEVLETLR
+547 GYSTSAEVLEALR
-560 DNHPI
+560 DSHPI

-589 VDQYDRVH
+589 VDAHDRVH

-665 MQAFTNGEDIH
+665 MQSFAKGEDIH

-682 VFHVPMEEVTADQ
+682 VFHVPMEEVTAEQ

-706 IYGQSDFGL
+706 IYGQTDYGL
-715 SKELGISRR
+715 SRELGISRR

-742 FINDTIAN
+742 FIHDTIEQ
-750 ARETGYVT
+750 ARAQGYVT
-758 TMLGRRRYIKD
+758 TMMGRRRYIKD

-794 ADIIKLAMLRCDQ
+794 ADIIKLAMIHCDK
-807 AIEDHRIDAK
+807 AIEDNRLDAK

-832 EDALTLSQVVRQ
+832 EDALGLSLVVRK
-844 CMEEAVKLTVPLKVD
+844 CMEDALKLNVPLKVD

>member
-16 AYYGVPRLTN
+16 AFYGVPHLTN
-26 AKGVPTNAVFGFLN
+26 AKGVPTNAVYGFLN
-40 TLQSVVERFK
+40 TLQAAIERFR
-50 PDELFVA
+50 PDALFVA

-65 RHERF
+65 RHERY

-76 RTGMPEDLLTQ
+76 RTGMPEDLLVQ
-87 MPLIKEALK
+87 MPLIKEALS

-119 HNSALGNES
+119 HQTALGGES
-128 IILSGDRDLFQLVGD
+128 IILSGDRDLFQLVGE
-143 HVTVCFPKGKGSDM
+143 HVTVCFPQSKGQEM
-157 ELVTPDSLQE
+157 EIVTPEYLAE
-167 VYGLTP
+167 HYALTP

-192 ISGVGEKTAKKLLGE
+192 VAGVGEKTAKKLLAD
-207 YGSVENLYAHVEDFK
+207 YGTVENLYAHLDDLK
-222 GKKLYDKLVDGK
+222 GKKLYDKLLAGK
-234 DDAFLSKELA
+234 EDALLSKELA
-244 TIKCDVPIDFES
+244 TIKRDVPIDFEK
-256 LDFAFDQPDVA
+256 LDFSFDAPDVA
-267 ALTSFYK
+267 RLTTFYK
-274 KLGLTKLLRKL
+274 ELGLTKLLRKL
-285 EADFGTTTLG
+285 EAEFGTTTLE
-295 DPAEDQ
+295 DVAAEAPSYEGTVCADVDQ
-301 PELPQGAVCENVE
+301 ALALLAAITE
-314 TARPLISEISG
+314 
-325 ERCVMICEVGEDKIP
+325 ERCVLLCEVGDEKLP
-340 TRFSWRASEKNY
+340 TRFSWRVGGKNATVAVASRH
-352 TVVLND
+352 D
-358 RQEWDRLVDALDPLF
+358 WDRIVDVLDKLF
-373 DQKKVTVLT
+373 EREPFAVYT

-388 AHALLLAGCLTE
+388 AHALLLSGSYTE
-400 QVKFDV
+400 QLRFDV
-406 VLSDYLLQP
+406 ALAAYLLQP
-415 EGGDHDLARVAE
+415 EGEHELERVYE
-427 SCLGMTIPEGEPEQ
+427 GLLGKSLPEEEPGRI
-441 HFAKLEL
+441 FAALEAIEELQPEMNAGL
-448 VEQLYPQMRAKMAE
+448 VEIGAAGLY
-462 SGCLNLYL
+462 SN
-470 DVELPLAWILA
+470 VELPLVWILA
-481 QMEIIGVRVD
+481 QMEIVGVKVD
-491 TQYLEKLQEEFDERI
+491 VPYLEKLQVEFDERI
-506 KTIEKDIEIM
+506 RAIEKDIEVL

-547 GYSTSAEVLETLR
+547 GYSTSAEVLEALR
-560 DNHPI
+560 DSHPI

-589 VDQYDRVH
+589 VDAHDRVH

-665 MQAFTNGEDIH
+665 MQSFAKGEDIH

-682 VFHVPMEEVTADQ
+682 VFHVPMEEVTAEQ

-706 IYGQSDFGL
+706 IYGQTDYGL
-715 SKELGISRR
+715 SRELGISRR

-742 FINDTIAN
+742 FIHDTIEQ
-750 ARETGYVT
+750 ARAQGYVT
-758 TMLGRRRYIKD
+758 TMMGRRRYIKD

-794 ADIIKLAMLRCDQ
+794 ADIIKLAMIHCDK
-807 AIEDHRIDAK
+807 AIEDNRLDAK

-832 EDALTLSQVVRQ
+832 EDALGLSLVVRK
-844 CMEEAVKLTVPLKVD
+844 CMEDALKLNVPLKVD

>member
-16 AYYGVPRLTN
+16 AFYGVPHLTN
-26 AKGVPTNAVFGFLN
+26 AKGVPTNAVYGFLN
-40 TLQSVVERFK
+40 TLQAAIERFK
-50 PDELFVA
+50 PDALFVA

-65 RHERF
+65 RHERY

-87 MPLIKEALK
+87 MPLIKEALS

-119 HNSALGNES
+119 HQTALGGES
-128 IILSGDRDLFQLVGD
+128 IILSGDRDLFQLVGE
-143 HVTVCFPKGKGSDM
+143 HVTVCFPQSKGQEM
-157 ELVTPDSLQE
+157 EIVTPEYLAE
-167 VYGLTP
+167 HYALTP

-192 ISGVGEKTAKKLLGE
+192 VAGVGEKTAKKLLAD
-207 YGSVENLYAHVEDFK
+207 YGTVENLYAHLEDLK
-222 GKKLYDKLVDGK
+222 GKKLYDKLLAGK
-234 DDAFLSKELA
+234 EDALLSKELA
-244 TIKCDVPIDFES
+244 TIKRDVPIDFEK
-256 LDFAFDQPDVA
+256 LDFSFDAPDVA
-267 ALTSFYK
+267 RLTTFYK
-274 KLGLTKLLRKL
+274 ELGLTKLLRKL
-285 EADFGTTTLG
+285 EAEFGTTTLE
-295 DPAEDQ
+295 DVAAEAPSYEGTVCADVDQ
-301 PELPQGAVCENVE
+301 ALALLAAITE
-314 TARPLISEISG
+314 
-325 ERCVMICEVGEDKIP
+325 ERCVLLCEVGEDKLP
-340 TRFSWRASEKNY
+340 TRFSWRVGGKNATVAVASRH
-352 TVVLND
+352 D
-358 RQEWDRLVDALDPLF
+358 WDRIVDVLDKLF
-373 DQKKVTVLT
+373 EREPFAVYT

-388 AHALLLAGCLTE
+388 AHALLLSGSYTE
-400 QVKFDV
+400 QLRFDV
-406 VLSDYLLQP
+406 ALAAYLLQP
-415 EGGDHDLARVAE
+415 EGEHELERVYEGLLGKSLPEEEPARIFAALEAVE
-427 SCLGMTIPEGEPEQ
+427 ELQPEMNAG
-441 HFAKLEL
+441 L
-448 VEQLYPQMRAKMAE
+448 VEIGAAGLY
-462 SGCLNLYL
+462 SN
-470 DVELPLAWILA
+470 VELPLVWILA
-481 QMEIIGVRVD
+481 QMEIVGVRVD
-491 TQYLEKLQEEFDERI
+491 VPYLEKLQVEFDERI
-506 KTIEKDIEIM
+506 RAIEKDIEVL

-547 GYSTSAEVLETLR
+547 GYSTSAEVLEALR
-560 DNHPI
+560 DSHPI

-589 VDQYDRVH
+589 VDAHDRVH

-665 MQAFTNGEDIH
+665 MQSFAKGEDIH

-682 VFHVPMEEVTADQ
+682 VFHVPMEEVTAEQ

-706 IYGQSDFGL
+706 IYGQTDYGL
-715 SKELGISRR
+715 SRELGISRR

-742 FINDTIAN
+742 FIHDTIEQ
-750 ARETGYVT
+750 ARAQGYVT
-758 TMLGRRRYIKD
+758 TMMGRRRYIKD

-794 ADIIKLAMLRCDQ
+794 ADIIKLAMIHCDK
-807 AIEDHRIDAK
+807 AIEDNRLDAK

-832 EDALTLSQVVRQ
+832 EDALGLSLVVRK
-844 CMEEAVKLTVPLKVD
+844 CMEDALKLNVPLKVD

>member
-16 AYYGVPRLTN
+16 AFYGVPHLTN
-26 AKGVPTNAVFGFLN
+26 AKGVPTNAVYGFLN
-40 TLQSVVERFK
+40 TLQAAIERFK
-50 PDELFVA
+50 PDALFVA

-65 RHERF
+65 RHERY

-76 RTGMPEDLLTQ
+76 RTGMPEDLLVQ
-87 MPLIKEALK
+87 MPLIKEALS

-119 HNSALGNES
+119 HQTALGGES
-128 IILSGDRDLFQLVGD
+128 IILSGDRDLFQLVGE
-143 HVTVCFPKGKGSDM
+143 HVTVCFPQSKGQEM
-157 ELVTPDSLQE
+157 EIVTPEYLAE
-167 VYGLTP
+167 HYALTP

-192 ISGVGEKTAKKLLGE
+192 VAGVGEKTAKKLLAD
-207 YGSVENLYAHVEDFK
+207 YGTVENLYAHLEDLK
-222 GKKLYDKLVDGK
+222 GKKLYDKLLAGK
-234 DDAFLSKELA
+234 EDALLSKELA
-244 TIKCDVPIDFES
+244 TIKRDVPIDFEK
-256 LDFAFDQPDVA
+256 LDFSFDAPDVA
-267 ALTSFYK
+267 RLTTFYK
-274 KLGLTKLLRKL
+274 ELGLTKLLRKL
-285 EADFGTTTLG
+285 EAEFGTTTLE
-295 DPAEDQ
+295 DVAAEAPSYEGTVCADVDQ
-301 PELPQGAVCENVE
+301 ALALLAAIME
-314 TARPLISEISG
+314 
-325 ERCVMICEVGEDKIP
+325 ERCVLLCEVNDEKLP
-340 TRFSWRASEKNY
+340 TRFSWRVGGENA
-352 TVVLND
+352 TVAVTSRHD
-358 RQEWDRLVDALDPLF
+358 WDRIVDVLDKLF
-373 DQKKVTVLT
+373 EREPFAVYT

-388 AHALLLAGCLTE
+388 AHALLLSGSYTE
-400 QVKFDV
+400 QLRFDV
-406 VLSDYLLQP
+406 ALAAYLLQP
-415 EGGDHDLARVAE
+415 EGEHELERVYEGLLGKSLPEEEPARIFAALEAVE
-427 SCLGMTIPEGEPEQ
+427 ELQPEMNAG
-441 HFAKLEL
+441 L
-448 VEQLYPQMRAKMAE
+448 VESGAAGLY
-462 SGCLNLYL
+462 SN
-470 DVELPLAWILA
+470 VELPLTWILA
-481 QMEIIGVRVD
+481 QMEIVGVRVD
-491 TQYLEKLQEEFDERI
+491 VPYLEKLQVEFDERI
-506 KTIEKDIEIM
+506 RAIEKDIEVL

-547 GYSTSAEVLETLR
+547 GYSTSAEVLEALR
-560 DNHPI
+560 DSHPI

-589 VDQYDRVH
+589 VDAHDRVH

-665 MQAFTNGEDIH
+665 MQSFAKGEDIH

-682 VFHVPMEEVTADQ
+682 VFHVPMEEVTAEQ

-706 IYGQSDFGL
+706 IYGQTDYGL
-715 SKELGISRR
+715 SRELGISRR

-742 FINDTIAN
+742 FIHDTIEQ
-750 ARETGYVT
+750 ARAQGYVT
-758 TMLGRRRYIKD
+758 TMMGRRRYIKD

-794 ADIIKLAMLRCDQ
+794 ADIIKLAMIHCDK
-807 AIEDHRIDAK
+807 AIEDNRLDAK

-832 EDALTLSQVVRQ
+832 EDALGLSLVVRK
-844 CMEEAVKLTVPLKVD
+844 CMEDALKLNVPLKVD

>member
-16 AYYGVPRLTN
+16 AFYGVPHLTN
-26 AKGVPTNAVFGFLN
+26 AKGVPTNAVYGFLN
-40 TLQSVVERFK
+40 TLQAAIERFQ
-50 PDELFVA
+50 PDALFVA

-65 RHERF
+65 RHERY

-76 RTGMPEDLLTQ
+76 RTGMPEDLLVQ
-87 MPLIKEALK
+87 MPLIKEALG

-103 GLEGYEADD
+103 GIEGYEADD

-119 HNSALGNES
+119 HQSAAGGES
-128 IILSGDRDLFQLVGD
+128 IILSGDRDLFQLVSEQ
-143 HVTVCFPKGKGSDM
+143 VTVCFPKSKGQEM
-157 ELVTPDSLQE
+157 EIVTPEYLAE
-167 VYGLTP
+167 HYGLTP
-173 ELVIEMKGLMGD
+173 ARVIEMKGLMGD

-192 ISGVGEKTAKKLLGE
+192 INGVGEKTAKKLLDDYE
-207 YGSVENLYAHVEDFK
+207 TVENLYAHLEDLK
-222 GKKLYDKLVDGK
+222 GKKLYDKLLAGK
-234 DDAFLSKELA
+234 EDALLSKELA
-244 TIKCDVPIDFES
+244 TIKRDVPIDFEK
-256 LDFAFDQPDVA
+256 LDFSFDAPDVA
-267 ALTSFYK
+267 RLTTFYK
-274 KLGLTKLLRKL
+274 ELGLTKLLRKL
-285 EADFGTTTLG
+285 EAEFGTTTLE
-295 DPAEDQ
+295 DVAEEAPSYEGTVCADVDQ
-301 PELPQGAVCENVE
+301 ALALLAAITE
-314 TARPLISEISG
+314 
-325 ERCVMICEVGEDKIP
+325 ERCIMLCEVGEDKLP
-340 TRFSWRASEKNY
+340 TRFSWRVGGKNATVAVASRH
-352 TVVLND
+352 D
-358 RQEWDRLVDALDPLF
+358 WDRIVDVLDKLF
-373 DQKKVTVLT
+373 EREPFAVYT

-388 AHALLLAGCLTE
+388 AHALLLSGSYTE
-400 QVKFDV
+400 QLRFDV
-406 VLSDYLLQP
+406 ALAAYLLQP
-415 EGGDHDLARVAE
+415 EGEHELERVYE
-427 SCLGMTIPEGEPEQ
+427 GMLGKSLPEEEPGRI
-441 HFAKLEL
+441 FAALEAVEELQPEMNAGL
-448 VEQLYPQMRAKMAE
+448 VEIGAAGLY
-462 SGCLNLYL
+462 SN
-470 DVELPLAWILA
+470 VELPLVWILA
-481 QMEIIGVRVD
+481 QMEIVGVKVD
-491 TQYLEKLQEEFDERI
+491 VPYLEKLQVEFDERI
-506 KTIEKDIEIM
+506 RAIEKDIEVL

-547 GYSTSAEVLETLR
+547 GYSTSAEVLEALR
-560 DNHPI
+560 DSHPI

-589 VDQYDRVH
+589 VDAHDRVH

-665 MQAFTNGEDIH
+665 MQSFAKGEDIH

-682 VFHVPMEEVTADQ
+682 VFHVPMEEVTAEQ

-706 IYGQSDFGL
+706 IYGQTDYGL
-715 SKELGISRR
+715 SRELGISRR

-742 FINDTIAN
+742 FIHDTIEQ
-750 ARETGYVT
+750 ARAQGYVT
-758 TMLGRRRYIKD
+758 TMMGRRRYIKD

-794 ADIIKLAMLRCDQ
+794 ADIIKLAMIHCDK
-807 AIEDHRIDAK
+807 AIEDNRLDAK

-832 EDALTLSQVVRQ
+832 EDALGLSLVVRK
-844 CMEEAVKLTVPLKVD
+844 CMEDALKLNVPLKVD

>member
-16 AYYGVPRLTN
+16 AFYGVPHLTN
-26 AKGVPTNAVFGFLN
+26 AKGVPTNAVYGFLN
-40 TLQSVVERFK
+40 TLQAAIERFK
-50 PDELFVA
+50 PDALFVA

-65 RHERF
+65 RHERY

-76 RTGMPEDLLTQ
+76 RTGMPEDLLVQ
-87 MPLIKEALK
+87 MPLIKEALG

-103 GLEGYEADD
+103 GIEGYEADD

-119 HNSALGNES
+119 HQSAAGGES
-128 IILSGDRDLFQLVGD
+128 IILSGDRDLFQLVGEQ
-143 HVTVCFPKGKGSDM
+143 VTVCFPQSKGQEM
-157 ELVTPDSLQE
+157 EIVTPEYLAE
-167 VYGLTP
+167 HYGLTP
-173 ELVIEMKGLMGD
+173 ARVIDMKGLMGD

-192 ISGVGEKTAKKLLGE
+192 INGVGEKTAKKLLDDYE
-207 YGSVENLYAHVEDFK
+207 TVENLYAHLDDLK
-222 GKKLYDKLVDGK
+222 GKKLYDKLLVGK
-234 DDAFLSKELA
+234 ENALLSKELA
-244 TIKCDVPIDFES
+244 TIKRDVPIDFAA
-256 LDFAFDQPDVA
+256 LDFSFDRPDVA
-267 ALTSFYK
+267 RLTTFYK
-274 KLGLTKLLRKL
+274 ELGLTKLLRKL
-285 EADFGTTTLG
+285 EAEFGTTTL
-295 DPAEDQ
+295 EDVAKEA
-301 PELPQGAVCENVE
+301 PSYEGTVCADVDQALALLAAITE
-314 TARPLISEISG
+314 
-325 ERCVMICEVGEDKIP
+325 ERCVLLCEVNGEKLP
-340 TRFSWRASEKNY
+340 TRFSWRVGGKNA
-352 TVVLND
+352 TVAVD
-358 RQEWDRLVDALDPLF
+358 SRHDWDRIVDVLDKLF
-373 DQKKVTVLT
+373 EREPFAVYT

-388 AHALLLAGCLTE
+388 AHALLLSGSYTE
-400 QVKFDV
+400 QLRFDV
-406 VLSDYLLQP
+406 ALAAYLLQP
-415 EGGDHDLARVAE
+415 EGEHELERVYE
-427 SCLGMTIPEGEPEQ
+427 GLLGKSLPEEEPGRI
-441 HFAKLEL
+441 FAALEAVEELQPEMNAGL
-448 VEQLYPQMRAKMAE
+448 VEIGAAGLY
-462 SGCLNLYL
+462 SN
-470 DVELPLAWILA
+470 VELPLVWILA
-481 QMEIIGVRVD
+481 QMEIVGVKVD
-491 TQYLEKLQEEFDERI
+491 VPYLEKLQVEFDERI
-506 KTIEKDIEIM
+506 RAIEKDIEVL

-547 GYSTSAEVLETLR
+547 GYSTSAEVLEALR
-560 DNHPI
+560 DSHPI

-589 VDQYDRVH
+589 VDAHDRVH

-665 MQAFTNGEDIH
+665 MQSFAKGEDIH

-682 VFHVPMEEVTADQ
+682 VFHVPMEEVTAEQ

-706 IYGQSDFGL
+706 IYGQTDYGL
-715 SKELGISRR
+715 SRELGISRR

-742 FINDTIAN
+742 FIHDTIEQ
-750 ARETGYVT
+750 ARAQGYVT
-758 TMLGRRRYIKD
+758 TMMGRRRYIKD

-794 ADIIKLAMLRCDQ
+794 ADIIKLAMIHCDK
-807 AIEDHRIDAK
+807 AIEDNRLDAK

-832 EDALTLSQVVRQ
+832 EDALGLSLVVRK
-844 CMEEAVKLTVPLKVD
+844 CMEDALKLNVPLKVD

>member
-16 AYYGVPRLTN
+16 AFYGVPHLTN
-26 AKGVPTNAVFGFLN
+26 AKGVPTNAVYGFLN
-40 TLQSVVERFK
+40 TLQAAIERFK
-50 PDELFVA
+50 PDALFVA

-65 RHERF
+65 RHERY

-87 MPLIKEALK
+87 MPLIKEALS

-119 HNSALGNES
+119 HQTALGGES
-128 IILSGDRDLFQLVGD
+128 IILSGDRDLFQLVGE
-143 HVTVCFPKGKGSDM
+143 HVTVCFPQSKGQEM
-157 ELVTPDSLQE
+157 EIVTPEYLAE
-167 VYGLTP
+167 HYALTP

-192 ISGVGEKTAKKLLGE
+192 VAGVGEKTAKKLLAD
-207 YGSVENLYAHVEDFK
+207 YGTVENLYAHLEDLK
-222 GKKLYDKLVDGK
+222 GKKLYDKLLAGK
-234 DDAFLSKELA
+234 EDALLSKELA
-244 TIKCDVPIDFES
+244 TIKRDVPIDFEK
-256 LDFAFDQPDVA
+256 LDFSFDAPDVA
-267 ALTSFYK
+267 RLTTFYK
-274 KLGLTKLLRKL
+274 ELGLTKLLRKL
-285 EADFGTTTLG
+285 EAEFGTTTLE
-295 DPAEDQ
+295 DVAAEAPSYEGTICADVDQ
-301 PELPQGAVCENVE
+301 ALALLAAITE
-314 TARPLISEISG
+314 
-325 ERCVMICEVGEDKIP
+325 ERCVLLCEVGEDKLP
-340 TRFSWRASEKNY
+340 TRFSWRVGGKNATVAVASRH
-352 TVVLND
+352 D
-358 RQEWDRLVDALDPLF
+358 WDRIVDVLDKLF
-373 DQKKVTVLT
+373 EREPFAVYT

-388 AHALLLAGCLTE
+388 AHALLLSGSYTE
-400 QVKFDV
+400 QLRFDV
-406 VLSDYLLQP
+406 ALAAYLLQP
-415 EGGDHDLARVAE
+415 EGEHELERVYEGLLGKSLPEEEPARIFAALE
-427 SCLGMTIPEGEPEQ
+427 AIEELQPEMNAG
-441 HFAKLEL
+441 L
-448 VEQLYPQMRAKMAE
+448 VEIGAAGLY
-462 SGCLNLYL
+462 SN
-470 DVELPLAWILA
+470 VELPLVWILA
-481 QMEIIGVRVD
+481 QMEIVGVKVD
-491 TQYLEKLQEEFDERI
+491 VPYLEKLQVEFDERI
-506 KTIEKDIEIM
+506 RAIEKDIEVL

-547 GYSTSAEVLETLR
+547 GYSTSAEVLEALR
-560 DNHPI
+560 DSHPI

-589 VDQYDRVH
+589 VDAHDRVH

-665 MQAFTNGEDIH
+665 MQSFAKGEDIH

-682 VFHVPMEEVTADQ
+682 VFHVPMEEVTAEQ

-706 IYGQSDFGL
+706 IYGQTDYGL
-715 SKELGISRR
+715 SRELGISRR

-742 FINDTIAN
+742 FIHDTIEQ
-750 ARETGYVT
+750 ARAQGYVT
-758 TMLGRRRYIKD
+758 TMMGRRRYIKD

-794 ADIIKLAMLRCDQ
+794 ADIIKLAMIHCDK
-807 AIEDHRIDAK
+807 AIEDNRLDAK

-832 EDALTLSQVVRQ
+832 EDALGLSLVVRK
-844 CMEEAVKLTVPLKVD
+844 CMEDALKLNVPLKVD

>member
-16 AYYGVPRLTN
+16 AFYGVPHLTN
-26 AKGVPTNAVFGFLN
+26 AKGVPTNAVYGFLN
-40 TLQSVVERFK
+40 TLQAAIERFK
-50 PDELFVA
+50 PDALFVA

-65 RHERF
+65 RHERY

-76 RTGMPEDLLTQ
+76 RTGMPEDLLVQ
-87 MPLIKEALK
+87 MPLIKEALS

-119 HNSALGNES
+119 HQTALGGES
-128 IILSGDRDLFQLVGD
+128 IILSGDRDLFQLVGE
-143 HVTVCFPKGKGSDM
+143 HVTVCFPQSKGQEM
-157 ELVTPDSLQE
+157 EIVTPEYLAE
-167 VYGLTP
+167 HYGLTP
-173 ELVIEMKGLMGD
+173 ARVIEMKGLMGD

-192 ISGVGEKTAKKLLGE
+192 VAGVGEKTAKKLLAD
-207 YGSVENLYAHVEDFK
+207 YGTVENLYAHLEDLK
-222 GKKLYDKLVDGK
+222 GKKLYDKLLAGK
-234 DDAFLSKELA
+234 EDALLSKELA
-244 TIKCDVPIDFES
+244 TIKRDVPIDFEK
-256 LDFAFDQPDVA
+256 LDFSFDAPDVA
-267 ALTSFYK
+267 RLTTFYK
-274 KLGLTKLLRKL
+274 ELGLTKLLRKL
-285 EADFGTTTLG
+285 EAEFGTTTLE
-295 DPAEDQ
+295 DVAEEAPSYEGTVCADVDQ
-301 PELPQGAVCENVE
+301 ALALLAAIAE
-314 TARPLISEISG
+314 
-325 ERCVMICEVGEDKIP
+325 ERCVILCEVGEDKLP
-340 TRFSWRASEKNY
+340 QQLSWRVGGENA
-352 TVVLND
+352 TVAVTSRHD
-358 RQEWDRLVDALDPLF
+358 WDRLVDVLDEIF
-373 DQKKVTVLT
+373 ERDHFQVLT
-382 DDAKKL
+382 DDAKKF
-388 AHALLLAGCLTE
+388 AHALLLSGSYTE
-400 QVKFDV
+400 QLRFDV
-406 VLSDYLLQP
+406 ALAAYLLQP
-415 EGGDHDLARVAE
+415 EGEHELERVYE
-427 SCLGMTIPEGEPEQ
+427 GLLGKSLPEEEPGRI
-441 HFAKLEL
+441 FAALEAVEELQPEMNAGL
-448 VEQLYPQMRAKMAE
+448 VEIGAAGLY
-462 SGCLNLYL
+462 SN
-470 DVELPLAWILA
+470 VELPLVWILA
-481 QMEIIGVRVD
+481 QMEIVGVKVD
-491 TQYLEKLQEEFDERI
+491 VPYLEKLQVEFDERI
-506 KTIEKDIEIM
+506 RAIEKDIEVL

-547 GYSTSAEVLETLR
+547 GYSTSAEVLEALR
-560 DNHPI
+560 DSHPI

-589 VDQYDRVH
+589 VDAHDRVH

-665 MQAFTNGEDIH
+665 MQSFAKGEDIH

-682 VFHVPMEEVTADQ
+682 VFHVPMEEVTAEQ

-706 IYGQSDFGL
+706 IYGQTDYGL
-715 SKELGISRR
+715 SRELGISRR

-742 FINDTIAN
+742 FIHDTIEQ
-750 ARETGYVT
+750 ARAQGYVT
-758 TMLGRRRYIKD
+758 TMMGRRRYIKD

-794 ADIIKLAMLRCDQ
+794 ADIIKLAMIHCDK
-807 AIEDHRIDAK
+807 AIEDNRLDAK

-832 EDALTLSQVVRQ
+832 EDALGLSLVVRK
-844 CMEEAVKLTVPLKVD
+844 CMEDALKLNVPLKVD

>member
-16 AYYGVPRLTN
+16 AFYGVPHLTN
-26 AKGVPTNAVFGFLN
+26 AKGVPTNAVYGFLN
-40 TLQSVVERFK
+40 TLQAAIERFK
-50 PDELFVA
+50 PDALFVA

-65 RHERF
+65 RHERY

-76 RTGMPEDLLTQ
+76 RTGMPEDLLVQ
-87 MPLIKEALK
+87 MPLIKEALS

-119 HNSALGNES
+119 HQTALGGES
-128 IILSGDRDLFQLVGD
+128 IILSGDRDLFQLVGE
-143 HVTVCFPKGKGSDM
+143 HVTVCFPQSKGQEM
-157 ELVTPDSLQE
+157 EIVTPEYLAE
-167 VYGLTP
+167 HYALTP

-192 ISGVGEKTAKKLLGE
+192 VAGVGEKTAKKLLAD
-207 YGSVENLYAHVEDFK
+207 YGTVENLYAHLEDLK
-222 GKKLYDKLVDGK
+222 GKKLYDKLLAGK
-234 DDAFLSKELA
+234 EDALLSKELA
-244 TIKCDVPIDFES
+244 TIKRDVPIDFEK
-256 LDFAFDQPDVA
+256 LDFSFDAPDVA
-267 ALTSFYK
+267 RLTTFYK
-274 KLGLTKLLRKL
+274 ELGLTKLLRKL
-285 EADFGTTTLG
+285 EAEFGTTTLE
-295 DPAEDQ
+295 DVAAEAPSYEGTVCADVDQ
-301 PELPQGAVCENVE
+301 ALALLAAITE
-314 TARPLISEISG
+314 
-325 ERCVMICEVGEDKIP
+325 ERCVLLCEVNDEKLP
-340 TRFSWRASEKNY
+340 TRFSWRVGGKNATVAVASRH
-352 TVVLND
+352 D
-358 RQEWDRLVDALDPLF
+358 WDRIVDVLDKLF
-373 DQKKVTVLT
+373 EREPFAVHT

-388 AHALLLAGCLTE
+388 AHALLLSGSYTE
-400 QVKFDV
+400 QLRFDV
-406 VLSDYLLQP
+406 VLAAYLLQP
-415 EGGDHDLARVAE
+415 EGEHELERVYEGLLGKSLPEEEPARIFAALE
-427 SCLGMTIPEGEPEQ
+427 AIEELQPEMNAG
-441 HFAKLEL
+441 L
-448 VEQLYPQMRAKMAE
+448 VEIGAAGLY
-462 SGCLNLYL
+462 SN
-470 DVELPLAWILA
+470 VELPLVWILA
-481 QMEIIGVRVD
+481 QMEIVGVKVD
-491 TQYLEKLQEEFDERI
+491 VPYLEKLQVEFDERI
-506 KTIEKDIEIM
+506 RAIEKDIEM
-516 AGEPVN
+516 LAGEPVN

-547 GYSTSAEVLETLR
+547 GYSTSAEVLEALR
-560 DNHPI
+560 DSHPI

-589 VDQYDRVH
+589 VDAHDRVH

-665 MQAFTNGEDIH
+665 MQSFAKGEDIH

-682 VFHVPMEEVTADQ
+682 VFHVPMEEVTAEQ

-706 IYGQSDFGL
+706 IYGQTDYGL
-715 SKELGISRR
+715 SRELGISRR

-742 FINDTIAN
+742 FIHDTIEQ
-750 ARETGYVT
+750 ARAQGYVT
-758 TMLGRRRYIKD
+758 TMMGRRRYIKD

-794 ADIIKLAMLRCDQ
+794 ADIIKLAMIHCDK
-807 AIEDHRIDAK
+807 AIEDNRLDAK

-832 EDALTLSQVVRQ
+832 EDALGLSLVVRK
-844 CMEEAVKLTVPLKVD
+844 CMEDALKLNVPLKVD

>member
-16 AYYGVPRLTN
+16 AFYGVPHLTN
-26 AKGVPTNAVFGFLN
+26 AKGVPTNAVYGFLN
-40 TLQSVVERFK
+40 TLQAAIERFK
-50 PDELFVA
+50 PDALFVA

-65 RHERF
+65 RHERY

-76 RTGMPEDLLTQ
+76 RTGMPEDLLVQ
-87 MPLIKEALK
+87 MPLIKEALS

-119 HNSALGNES
+119 HQTALGGES
-128 IILSGDRDLFQLVGD
+128 IILSGDRDLFQLVGE
-143 HVTVCFPKGKGSDM
+143 HVTVCFPQSKGQEM
-157 ELVTPDSLQE
+157 EIVTPEYLAE
-167 VYGLTP
+167 HYALTP

-192 ISGVGEKTAKKLLGE
+192 VAGVGEKTAKKLLAD
-207 YGSVENLYAHVEDFK
+207 YGTVENLYAHLEDLK
-222 GKKLYDKLVDGK
+222 GKKLYDKLLAGK
-234 DDAFLSKELA
+234 EDALLSKELA
-244 TIKCDVPIDFES
+244 TIKRDVPIDFAA
-256 LDFAFDQPDVA
+256 LDFSFDAPDVA
-267 ALTSFYK
+267 RLTTFYK
-274 KLGLTKLLRKL
+274 ELGLTKLLRKL
-285 EADFGTTTLG
+285 EAEFGTTTLE
-295 DPAEDQ
+295 DVAEEAPSYEGTICADVDQ
-301 PELPQGAVCENVE
+301 ALALLAAITE
-314 TARPLISEISG
+314 
-325 ERCVMICEVGEDKIP
+325 ERCVLLCEVGDEKLP
-340 TRFSWRASEKNY
+340 TRFSWRVGGKNATVAVASRH
-352 TVVLND
+352 D
-358 RQEWDRLVDALDPLF
+358 WDRIVDVLDKLF
-373 DQKKVTVLT
+373 EREPFAVYT

-388 AHALLLAGCLTE
+388 AHALLLSGSYTE
-400 QVKFDV
+400 QLRFDV
-406 VLSDYLLQP
+406 ALAAYLLQP
-415 EGGDHDLARVAE
+415 EGEHELERVYE
-427 SCLGMTIPEGEPEQ
+427 GLLGKSLPEEEPGRI
-441 HFAKLEL
+441 FAALEAVEELQPEMNAGL
-448 VEQLYPQMRAKMAE
+448 VEIGAAGLY
-462 SGCLNLYL
+462 SN
-470 DVELPLAWILA
+470 VELPLVWILA
-481 QMEIIGVRVD
+481 QMEIVGVKVD
-491 TQYLEKLQEEFDERI
+491 VPYLEKLQVEFDERI
-506 KTIEKDIEIM
+506 RAIEKDIEM
-516 AGEPVN
+516 LAGEPVN

-547 GYSTSAEVLETLR
+547 GYSTSAEVLEALR
-560 DNHPI
+560 DSHPI

-589 VDQYDRVH
+589 VDAHDRVH

-665 MQAFTNGEDIH
+665 MQSFAKGEDIH

-682 VFHVPMEEVTADQ
+682 VFHVPMEEVTAEQ

-706 IYGQSDFGL
+706 IYGQTDYGL
-715 SKELGISRR
+715 SRELGISRR

-742 FINDTIAN
+742 FIHDTIEQ
-750 ARETGYVT
+750 ARAQGYVT
-758 TMLGRRRYIKD
+758 TMMGRRRYIKD

-794 ADIIKLAMLRCDQ
+794 ADIIKLAMIHCDK
-807 AIEDHRIDAK
+807 AIEDNRLDAK

-832 EDALTLSQVVRQ
+832 EDALGLSLVVRK
-844 CMEEAVKLTVPLKVD
+844 CMEDALKLNVPLKVD

>member
-16 AYYGVPRLTN
+16 AFYGVPRLTN
-26 AKGVPTNAVFGFLN
+26 SQGVPTNAVFGFLN
-40 TLQSVVERFK
+40 TLQAVIERFK

-65 RHERF
+65 RHARF

-87 MPLIKEALK
+87 MPLIKEALG

-103 GLEGYEADD
+103 GMEGYEADD

-119 HNSALGNES
+119 HQTASGGES
-128 IILSGDRDLFQLVGD
+128 IILSGDRDLFQLVGE
-143 HVTVCFPKGKGSDM
+143 HVTVCFPKGKGADM
-157 ELVTPDSLQE
+157 ELVTPAFLTE
-167 VYGLTP
+167 NYGLTP
-173 ELVIEMKGLMGD
+173 QLVIEMKGLMGD

-192 ISGVGEKTAKKLLGE
+192 VNGVGEKTAKKLLDE
-207 YGSVENLYAHVEDFK
+207 YGSVDNLYAHLDDLK
-222 GKKLYDKLVDGK
+222 GKKLYDKLLAGK
-234 DDAFLSKELA
+234 DDAFMSRELA
-244 TIKCDVPIDFES
+244 TIKRDVPMDFEA
-256 LDFAFDQPDVA
+256 LDFRFDQPDVA

-274 KLGLTKLLRKL
+274 ELGLTKLLRKL
-285 EADFGTTTLG
+285 EEDYGLTTLE
-295 DPAEDQ
+295 DASAPAAPSYEGEDIASVDDAMARIATI
-301 PELPQGAVCENVE
+301 GA
-314 TARPLISEISG
+314 
-325 ERCVMICEVGEDKIP
+325 ERCVMICDVGPSKVP
-340 TRFSWRASEKNY
+340 LRFSWRAAGENHSIALQNGR
-352 TVVLND
+352 D
-358 RQEWDRLVDALDPLF
+358 WDRIVDALDPLF
-373 DQKKVTVLT
+373 DQPGLTILT

-388 AHALLLAGCLTE
+388 AHALLLSGSLTE
-400 QVKFDV
+400 QVIFDV

-415 EGGDHDLARVAE
+415 EGGDHALGRVCEAT
-427 SCLGMTIPEGEPEQ
+427 LGETLPLEEPAHSFAALEAVEALYPVLS
-441 HFAKLEL
+441 AKLAENGSL
-448 VEQLYPQMRAKMAE
+448 DLYQ
-462 SGCLNLYL
+462 NI
-470 DVELPLAWILA
+470 ELPLAWVLA
-481 QMEIIGVRVD
+481 QMEIVGVRVD
-491 TQYLEKLQEEFDERI
+491 VPYLEALQVEFDTRI
-506 KTIEKDIEIM
+506 QDTLRDIEIM

-547 GYSTSAEVLETLR
+547 GYSTSAEVLEALR
-560 DNHPI
+560 NDHPI

-589 VDQYDRVH
+589 VDEYGRVH

-638 KKNLLISADYSQI
+638 KANILISADYSQI

-665 MQAFTNGEDIH
+665 MQSFANGEDIH

-682 VFHVPMEEVTADQ
+682 VFHVPMEDVTADQ

-706 IYGQSDFGL
+706 IYGQTDFGL

-742 FINDTIAN
+742 FIHDTIAQ
-750 ARETGYVT
+750 AREQGYVS

-794 ADIIKLAMLRCDQ
+794 ADIIKLAMLRCDR
-807 AIEDHRIDAK
+807 AIEDNRLDAK

-832 EDALTLSQVVRQ
+832 EDALALSRIVRRS
-844 CMEEAVKLTVPLKVD
+844 MEEAVSLNVPLKVD

>member
-16 AYYGVPRLTN
+16 AFYGVPHLTN
-26 AKGVPTNAVFGFLN
+26 AKGVPTNAVYGFLN
-40 TLQSVVERFK
+40 TLQAAIERFK
-50 PDELFVA
+50 PDALFVA

-65 RHERF
+65 RHERY

-76 RTGMPEDLLTQ
+76 RTGMPEDLLVQ
-87 MPLIKEALK
+87 MPLIKEALS

-119 HNSALGNES
+119 HQTALGGES
-128 IILSGDRDLFQLVGD
+128 IILSGDRDLFQLVGE
-143 HVTVCFPKGKGSDM
+143 HVTVCFPQSKGQEM
-157 ELVTPDSLQE
+157 EIVTPEYLAE
-167 VYGLTP
+167 HYGLTP
-173 ELVIEMKGLMGD
+173 ARVIEMKGLMGD

-192 ISGVGEKTAKKLLGE
+192 INGVGEKTAKKLLDDYE
-207 YGSVENLYAHVEDFK
+207 TVENLYAHLDDLK
-222 GKKLYDKLVDGK
+222 GKKLYDKLLAGK
-234 DDAFLSKELA
+234 EDALLSKELA
-244 TIKCDVPIDFES
+244 TIKRDVPIDFEK
-256 LDFAFDQPDVA
+256 LDFSFDAPDVA
-267 ALTSFYK
+267 RLTTFYK
-274 KLGLTKLLRKL
+274 ELGLTKLLRKL
-285 EADFGTTTLG
+285 EAEFGTTTLE
-295 DPAEDQ
+295 DVAAEAPSYEGTVCADVDQ
-301 PELPQGAVCENVE
+301 ALALLAAITE
-314 TARPLISEISG
+314 
-325 ERCVMICEVGEDKIP
+325 ERCVLLCEVNDEKLP
-340 TRFSWRASEKNY
+340 TRFSWRVGGKNATVAVASRH
-352 TVVLND
+352 D
-358 RQEWDRLVDALDPLF
+358 WDRIVDVLDKLF
-373 DQKKVTVLT
+373 EREPFAVYT

-388 AHALLLAGCLTE
+388 AHALLLSGSYTE
-400 QVKFDV
+400 QLRFDV
-406 VLSDYLLQP
+406 ALAAYLLQP
-415 EGGDHDLARVAE
+415 EGEHELERVYE
-427 SCLGMTIPEGEPEQ
+427 GLLGKSLPEEEPGRI
-441 HFAKLEL
+441 FAALEAVEELQPEMNAGL
-448 VEQLYPQMRAKMAE
+448 VEIGAAGLY
-462 SGCLNLYL
+462 SN
-470 DVELPLAWILA
+470 VELPLVWILA
-481 QMEIIGVRVD
+481 QMEIVGVKVD
-491 TQYLEKLQEEFDERI
+491 VPYLEKLQVEFDERI
-506 KTIEKDIEIM
+506 RAIEKDIEM
-516 AGEPVN
+516 LAGEPVN

-547 GYSTSAEVLETLR
+547 GYSTSAEVLEALR
-560 DNHPI
+560 DSHPI

-589 VDQYDRVH
+589 VDAHDRVH

-665 MQAFTNGEDIH
+665 MQSFAKGEDIH

-682 VFHVPMEEVTADQ
+682 VFHVPMEEVTAEQ

-706 IYGQSDFGL
+706 IYGQTDYGL
-715 SKELGISRR
+715 SRELGISRR

-742 FINDTIAN
+742 FIHDTIEQ
-750 ARETGYVT
+750 ARAQGYVT
-758 TMLGRRRYIKD
+758 TMMGRRRYIKD

-794 ADIIKLAMLRCDQ
+794 ADIIKLAMIHCDK
-807 AIEDHRIDAK
+807 AIEDNRLDAK

-832 EDALTLSQVVRQ
+832 EDALGLSLVVRK
-844 CMEEAVKLTVPLKVD
+844 CMEDALKLNVPLKVD

>member
-16 AYYGVPRLTN
+16 AFYGVPHLTN
-26 AKGVPTNAVFGFLN
+26 AKGVPTNAVYGFLN
-40 TLQSVVERFK
+40 TLQAAIERFK
-50 PDELFVA
+50 PDALFVA

-65 RHERF
+65 RHERY

-76 RTGMPEDLLTQ
+76 RTGMPEDLLVQ
-87 MPLIKEALK
+87 MPLIKEALG

-119 HNSALGNES
+119 HQTALGGES
-128 IILSGDRDLFQLVGD
+128 IILSGDRDLFQLVGE
-143 HVTVCFPKGKGSDM
+143 HVTVCFPQSKGQEM
-157 ELVTPDSLQE
+157 EIVTPEYLAE
-167 VYGLTP
+167 HYALTP

-192 ISGVGEKTAKKLLGE
+192 INGVGEKTAKKLLAD
-207 YGSVENLYAHVEDFK
+207 YGTVENLYAHLEDLK
-222 GKKLYDKLVDGK
+222 GKKLYDKLLAGK
-234 DDAFLSKELA
+234 EDALLSKELA
-244 TIKCDVPIDFES
+244 TIKRDVPIDFDA
-256 LDFAFDQPDVA
+256 LDFSFDAPDVA
-267 ALTSFYK
+267 RLTTFYK
-274 KLGLTKLLRKL
+274 ELGLTKLLRKL
-285 EADFGTTTLG
+285 EAEFGTTTLE
-295 DPAEDQ
+295 DVAAEAPSYGGTVCADVDQ
-301 PELPQGAVCENVE
+301 ALALLAAITE
-314 TARPLISEISG
+314 
-325 ERCVMICEVGEDKIP
+325 ERCVLLCEVGEDKLP
-340 TRFSWRASEKNY
+340 TRFSWRVGGKNATVAVASRH
-352 TVVLND
+352 D
-358 RQEWDRLVDALDPLF
+358 WDRIVDALDKLF
-373 DQKKVTVLT
+373 EREPFAVYT

-388 AHALLLAGCLTE
+388 AHALLLSGSYTE
-400 QVKFDV
+400 QLRFDV
-406 VLSDYLLQP
+406 ALAAYLLQP
-415 EGGDHDLARVAE
+415 EGEHELERVYE
-427 SCLGMTIPEGEPEQ
+427 GLLGKSLPEEEPGRI
-441 HFAKLEL
+441 FAALEAVEELQPEMNAGL
-448 VEQLYPQMRAKMAE
+448 VEIGAAGLY
-462 SGCLNLYL
+462 SN
-470 DVELPLAWILA
+470 VELPLTWILA
-481 QMEIIGVRVD
+481 QMEIVGVKVD
-491 TQYLEKLQEEFDERI
+491 VPYLEKLQVEFDERI
-506 KTIEKDIEIM
+506 RAIEKDIEVL

-547 GYSTSAEVLETLR
+547 GYSTSAEVLEALR
-560 DNHPI
+560 DSHPI

-589 VDQYDRVH
+589 VDAHDRVH

-665 MQAFTNGEDIH
+665 MQSFAKGEDIH

-682 VFHVPMEEVTADQ
+682 VFHVPMEEVTAEQ

-706 IYGQSDFGL
+706 IYGQTDYGL
-715 SKELGISRR
+715 SRELGISRR

-742 FINDTIAN
+742 FIHDTIEQ
-750 ARETGYVT
+750 ARAQGYVT
-758 TMLGRRRYIKD
+758 TMMGRRRYIKD

-794 ADIIKLAMLRCDQ
+794 ADIIKLAMIHCDK
-807 AIEDHRIDAK
+807 AIEDNRLDAK

-832 EDALTLSQVVRQ
+832 EDALGLSLVVRK
-844 CMEEAVKLTVPLKVD
+844 CMEDALKLNVPLKVD

>member
-16 AYYGVPRLTN
+16 AFYGVPHLTN
-26 AKGVPTNAVFGFLN
+26 AKGVPTNAVYGFLN
-40 TLQSVVERFK
+40 TLQAAIERFK
-50 PDELFVA
+50 PDALFVA

-65 RHERF
+65 RHERY

-76 RTGMPEDLLTQ
+76 RTGMPEDLLVQ
-87 MPLIKEALK
+87 MPLIKEALS

-119 HNSALGNES
+119 HQTALGGES
-128 IILSGDRDLFQLVGD
+128 IILSGDRDLFQLVGE
-143 HVTVCFPKGKGSDM
+143 HVTVCFPQSKGQEM
-157 ELVTPDSLQE
+157 EIVTPEYLAE
-167 VYGLTP
+167 HYALTP

-192 ISGVGEKTAKKLLGE
+192 INGVGEKTAKKLLAD
-207 YGSVENLYAHVEDFK
+207 YGTVENLYAHLEDLK
-222 GKKLYDKLVDGK
+222 GKKLYDKLLAGK
-234 DDAFLSKELA
+234 EDALLSKELA
-244 TIKCDVPIDFES
+244 TIKRDVPIDFEK
-256 LDFAFDQPDVA
+256 LDFSFDAPDVA
-267 ALTSFYK
+267 RLTTFYK
-274 KLGLTKLLRKL
+274 ELGLTKLLRKL
-285 EADFGTTTLG
+285 EAEFGTTTLE
-295 DPAEDQ
+295 DVAAEAPSYEGTVCADVDQ
-301 PELPQGAVCENVE
+301 ALALLAAITE
-314 TARPLISEISG
+314 
-325 ERCVMICEVGEDKIP
+325 ERCVLLCEVNDEKLP
-340 TRFSWRASEKNY
+340 TRFSWRVGGKNATVAVASRH
-352 TVVLND
+352 D
-358 RQEWDRLVDALDPLF
+358 WDRIVDVLDEIF
-373 DQKKVTVLT
+373 ERDHFQVLT
-382 DDAKKL
+382 DDAKKF
-388 AHALLLAGCLTE
+388 AHALLLSGSYTE
-400 QVKFDV
+400 QLRFDV
-406 VLSDYLLQP
+406 ALAAYLLQP
-415 EGGDHDLARVAE
+415 EGEHELERVYEGLLGKSLPEEEPARIFAALEAVE
-427 SCLGMTIPEGEPEQ
+427 ELQPEMNAG
-441 HFAKLEL
+441 L
-448 VEQLYPQMRAKMAE
+448 VEIGAAGLY
-462 SGCLNLYL
+462 SN
-470 DVELPLAWILA
+470 VELPLVWILA
-481 QMEIIGVRVD
+481 QMEIVGVKVD
-491 TQYLEKLQEEFDERI
+491 VPYLEKLQVEFDERI
-506 KTIEKDIEIM
+506 RAIEKDIEVL

-547 GYSTSAEVLETLR
+547 GYSTSAEVLEALR
-560 DNHPI
+560 DSHPI

-589 VDQYDRVH
+589 VDAHDRVH

-665 MQAFTNGEDIH
+665 MQSFAKGEDIH

-682 VFHVPMEEVTADQ
+682 VFHVPMEEVTAEQ

-706 IYGQSDFGL
+706 IYGQTDYGL
-715 SKELGISRR
+715 SRELGISRR

-742 FINDTIAN
+742 FIHDTIEQ
-750 ARETGYVT
+750 ARAQGYVT
-758 TMLGRRRYIKD
+758 TMMGRRRYIKD

-794 ADIIKLAMLRCDQ
+794 ADIIKLAMIHCDK
-807 AIEDHRIDAK
+807 AIEDNRLDAK

-832 EDALTLSQVVRQ
+832 EDALGLSLVVRK
-844 CMEEAVKLTVPLKVD
+844 CMEDALKLNVPLKVD

>member
-16 AYYGVPRLTN
+16 AFYGVPHLTN
-26 AKGVPTNAVFGFLN
+26 AKGVPTNAVYGFLN
-40 TLQSVVERFK
+40 TLQAAIERFK
-50 PDELFVA
+50 PDALFVA

-65 RHERF
+65 RHERY

-87 MPLIKEALK
+87 MPLIKEALG

-103 GLEGYEADD
+103 GIEGYEADD

-119 HNSALGNES
+119 HQTALGGES
-128 IILSGDRDLFQLVGD
+128 IILSGDRDLFQLVGE
-143 HVTVCFPKGKGSDM
+143 HVTVCFPQSKGQEM
-157 ELVTPDSLQE
+157 EIVTPAYLAE
-167 VYGLTP
+167 HYALTP

-192 ISGVGEKTAKKLLGE
+192 VAGVGEKTAKKLLAD
-207 YGSVENLYAHVEDFK
+207 YGTVENLYAHLEDLK
-222 GKKLYDKLVDGK
+222 GKKLYDKLLAGK
-234 DDAFLSKELA
+234 ENALLSKELA
-244 TIKCDVPIDFES
+244 TIKRDVPIDFEK
-256 LDFAFDQPDVA
+256 LDFSFDAPDVA
-267 ALTSFYK
+267 RLTTFYK
-274 KLGLTKLLRKL
+274 ELGLTKLLRKL
-285 EADFGTTTLG
+285 EAEFGTTTLE
-295 DPAEDQ
+295 DVAAEAPSYEGTVCADVDQ
-301 PELPQGAVCENVE
+301 ALALLAAIPE
-314 TARPLISEISG
+314 
-325 ERCVMICEVGEDKIP
+325 ERCVMCCEVGEDKLP
-340 TRFSWRASEKNY
+340 TRFSWRVGGKNA
-352 TVVLND
+352 TVQIATRHD
-358 RQEWDRLVDALDPLF
+358 WDRIVDVLDKLF
-373 DQKKVTVLT
+373 EREPFAVYT

-388 AHALLLAGCLTE
+388 AHALLLSGSYTE
-400 QVKFDV
+400 QLRFDV
-406 VLSDYLLQP
+406 ALAAYLLQP
-415 EGGDHDLARVAE
+415 EGEHELERVYE
-427 SCLGMTIPEGEPEQ
+427 GLLGKSLPEEEPGRI
-441 HFAKLEL
+441 FAALEAIEELQPEMNAGL
-448 VEQLYPQMRAKMAE
+448 VEIGAAGLY
-462 SGCLNLYL
+462 SN
-470 DVELPLAWILA
+470 VELPLVWILA
-481 QMEIIGVRVD
+481 QMEIVGVRVD
-491 TQYLEKLQEEFDERI
+491 VPYLEKLQVEFDERI
-506 KTIEKDIEIM
+506 RAIEKDIEVL

-547 GYSTSAEVLETLR
+547 GYSTSAEVLEALR
-560 DNHPI
+560 DSHPI

-589 VDQYDRVH
+589 VDAHDRVH

-665 MQAFTNGEDIH
+665 MQSFAKGEDIH

-682 VFHVPMEEVTADQ
+682 VFHVPMEEVTAEQ

-706 IYGQSDFGL
+706 IYGQTDYGL
-715 SKELGISRR
+715 SRELGISRR

-742 FINDTIAN
+742 FIHDTIEQ
-750 ARETGYVT
+750 ARAQGYVT
-758 TMLGRRRYIKD
+758 TMMGRRRYIKD

-794 ADIIKLAMLRCDQ
+794 ADIIKLAMIHCDK
-807 AIEDHRIDAK
+807 AIEDNRLDAK

-832 EDALTLSQVVRQ
+832 EDALGLSLVVRK
-844 CMEEAVKLTVPLKVD
+844 CMEDALKLNVPLKVD

>member
-16 AYYGVPRLTN
+16 AFYGVPHLTN
-26 AKGVPTNAVFGFLN
+26 AKGVPTNAVYGFLN
-40 TLQSVVERFK
+40 TLQAAIERFK
-50 PDELFVA
+50 PDALFVA

-65 RHERF
+65 RHERY

-76 RTGMPEDLLTQ
+76 RTGMPEDLLVQ
-87 MPLIKEALK
+87 MPLIKEALS

-119 HNSALGNES
+119 HQTALGGES
-128 IILSGDRDLFQLVGD
+128 IILSGDRDLFQLVGE
-143 HVTVCFPKGKGSDM
+143 HVTVCFPQSKGQEM
-157 ELVTPDSLQE
+157 EIVTPEYLAE
-167 VYGLTP
+167 HYALTP

-192 ISGVGEKTAKKLLGE
+192 VAGVGEKTAKKLLDDYE
-207 YGSVENLYAHVEDFK
+207 TVENLYAHLDDLK
-222 GKKLYDKLVDGK
+222 GKKLYDKLLAGK
-234 DDAFLSKELA
+234 EDALLSKELA
-244 TIKCDVPIDFES
+244 TIKRDVPIDFEK
-256 LDFAFDQPDVA
+256 LDFSFDAPDVA
-267 ALTSFYK
+267 RLTTFYK
-274 KLGLTKLLRKL
+274 ELGLTKLLRKL
-285 EADFGTTTLG
+285 EAEFGTTTLE
-295 DPAEDQ
+295 DVAAEAPSYEGTVCADVDQ
-301 PELPQGAVCENVE
+301 ALALLAAITE
-314 TARPLISEISG
+314 
-325 ERCVMICEVGEDKIP
+325 ERCVLLCEVNDEKLP
-340 TRFSWRASEKNY
+340 TRFSWRVGGKNATVAVASRH
-352 TVVLND
+352 D
-358 RQEWDRLVDALDPLF
+358 WDRIVDVLDKLF
-373 DQKKVTVLT
+373 EREPFAVYT

-388 AHALLLAGCLTE
+388 AHALLLSGSYTE
-400 QVKFDV
+400 QLRFDV
-406 VLSDYLLQP
+406 ALAAYLLQP
-415 EGGDHDLARVAE
+415 EGEHELERVYE
-427 SCLGMTIPEGEPEQ
+427 GLLGKSLPEEEPGRI
-441 HFAKLEL
+441 FAALEAIEELQPEMNAGL
-448 VEQLYPQMRAKMAE
+448 VESGAAGLY
-462 SGCLNLYL
+462 SN
-470 DVELPLAWILA
+470 VELPLVWILA
-481 QMEIIGVRVD
+481 QMEIVGVRVD
-491 TQYLEKLQEEFDERI
+491 VPYLEKLQVEFDERI
-506 KTIEKDIEIM
+506 RAIEKDIEVL

-547 GYSTSAEVLETLR
+547 GYSTSAEVLEALR
-560 DNHPI
+560 DSHPI

-589 VDQYDRVH
+589 VDAHDRVH

-665 MQAFTNGEDIH
+665 MQSFAKGEDIH

-682 VFHVPMEEVTADQ
+682 VFHVPMEEVTAEQ

-706 IYGQSDFGL
+706 IYGQTDYGL
-715 SKELGISRR
+715 SRELGISRR

-742 FINDTIAN
+742 FIHDTIEQ
-750 ARETGYVT
+750 ARAQGYVT
-758 TMLGRRRYIKD
+758 TMMGRRRYIKD

-794 ADIIKLAMLRCDQ
+794 ADIIKLAMIHCDK
-807 AIEDHRIDAK
+807 AIEDNRLDAK

-832 EDALTLSQVVRQ
+832 EDALGLSLVVRK
-844 CMEEAVKLTVPLKVD
+844 CMEDALKLNVPLKVD

>member
-16 AYYGVPRLTN
+16 AFYGVPHLTN
-26 AKGVPTNAVFGFLN
+26 AKGVPTNAVYGFLN
-40 TLQSVVERFK
+40 TLQAAIERFK
-50 PDELFVA
+50 PDALFVA

-65 RHERF
+65 RHERY

-76 RTGMPEDLLTQ
+76 RTGMPEDLLVQ
-87 MPLIKEALK
+87 MPLIKEALS

-119 HNSALGNES
+119 HQSAAGGES
-128 IILSGDRDLFQLVGD
+128 IILSGDRDLFQLVSEQ
-143 HVTVCFPKGKGSDM
+143 VTVCFPQSKGQEM
-157 ELVTPDSLQE
+157 EIVTPEYLAE
-167 VYGLTP
+167 HYGLTP
-173 ELVIEMKGLMGD
+173 ARVIEMKGLMGD

-192 ISGVGEKTAKKLLGE
+192 INGVGEKTAKKLLDDYE
-207 YGSVENLYAHVEDFK
+207 TVENLYAHLEDLK
-222 GKKLYDKLVDGK
+222 GKKLYDKLLAGK
-234 DDAFLSKELA
+234 EDALLSKELA
-244 TIKCDVPIDFES
+244 TIKRDVPIDFAA
-256 LDFAFDQPDVA
+256 LDFSFDQPDVA
-267 ALTSFYK
+267 RLTTFYK
-274 KLGLTKLLRKL
+274 ELGLTKLLRKL
-285 EADFGTTTLG
+285 EADYGTTTL
-295 DPAEDQ
+295 EDVAKEA
-301 PELPQGAVCENVE
+301 PSYEGTVCADVDQAL
-314 TARPLISEISG
+314 ARLAAITE
-325 ERCVMICEVGEDKIP
+325 ERCVILCEVGEDKLP
-340 TRFSWRASEKNY
+340 QQLSWRVGGENA
-352 TVVLND
+352 TVAVTSRHD
-358 RQEWDRLVDALDPLF
+358 WDRLVDVLDEIF
-373 DQKKVTVLT
+373 ERDHFQVLT
-382 DDAKKL
+382 DDAKKF
-388 AHALLLAGCLTE
+388 AHALLLAGCFTE
-400 QVKFDV
+400 RLHFDV
-406 VLSDYLLQP
+406 ALADYLIDP
-415 EGGDHDLARVAE
+415 EGGEHELARVAE
-427 SCLGMTIPEGEPEQ
+427 ALLGRPLPEEEPARSFAALEAVEALYPPLR
-441 HFAKLEL
+441 AKLAENGL
-448 VEQLYPQMRAKMAE
+448 LQLYR
-462 SGCLNLYL
+462 
-470 DVELPLAWILA
+470 DVELPLVWILA
-481 QMEIIGVRVD
+481 QMEIVGVKVD
-491 TQYLEKLQEEFDERI
+491 VPYLEKLQVEFNDRI
-506 KTIEKDIEIM
+506 QAIEKDIEVL

-547 GYSTSAEVLETLR
+547 GYSTSAEVLEALR
-560 DNHPI
+560 DSHPI

-589 VDQYDRVH
+589 VDAHDRVH

-665 MQAFTNGEDIH
+665 MQSFAKGEDIH

-682 VFHVPMEEVTADQ
+682 VFHVPMEEVTAEQ

-706 IYGQSDFGL
+706 IYGQTDYGL

-742 FINDTIAN
+742 FIHDTIEQ
-750 ARETGYVT
+750 ARAQGYVT
-758 TMLGRRRYIKD
+758 TMMGRRRYIKD

-794 ADIIKLAMLRCDQ
+794 ADIIKLAMIHCDK
-807 AIEDHRIDAK
+807 AIEDNRLDAK

-832 EDALTLSQVVRQ
+832 EDALGLSLVVRK
-844 CMEEAVKLTVPLKVD
+844 CMEDALKLNVPLKVD

>member
-1 MSTLLMI
+1 
-8 DGNSMANR
+8 MANR
-16 AYYGVPRLTN
+16 AFYGVPHLTN
-26 AKGVPTNAVFGFLN
+26 AKGVPTNAVYGFLN
-40 TLQSVVERFK
+40 TLQAAIERFK
-50 PDELFVA
+50 PDALFVA

-76 RTGMPEDLLTQ
+76 RTGMPEDLLVQ
-87 MPLIKEALK
+87 MPLIKEALR

-119 HNSALGNES
+119 HQTALGGES
-128 IILSGDRDLFQLVGD
+128 IILSGDRDLFQLVGE
-143 HVTVCFPKGKGSDM
+143 HVTVCFPQSKGQEM
-157 ELVTPDSLQE
+157 EIVTPEYLAE
-167 VYGLTP
+167 HYALTP

-192 ISGVGEKTAKKLLGE
+192 VAGVGEKTAKKLLAD
-207 YGSVENLYAHVEDFK
+207 YGTVENLYAHLEDLK
-222 GKKLYDKLVDGK
+222 GKKLYDKLLAGK
-234 DDAFLSKELA
+234 ENALLSKELA
-244 TIKCDVPIDFES
+244 TIKCDVPIDFDA
-256 LDFAFDQPDVA
+256 LDFSFDAPDVA
-267 ALTSFYK
+267 RLTTFYK
-274 KLGLTKLLRKL
+274 ELGLTKLLRKL
-285 EADFGTTTLG
+285 EAEFGTTTLE
-295 DPAEDQ
+295 DVVAETPSYEGTVCADVDQ
-301 PELPQGAVCENVE
+301 ALALLAAITE
-314 TARPLISEISG
+314 
-325 ERCVMICEVGEDKIP
+325 ERCVLLCEVNEEKLP
-340 TRFSWRASEKNY
+340 TRFSWRVGGRNA
-352 TVVLND
+352 TVAVD
-358 RQEWDRLVDALDPLF
+358 SRHDWDRIVDVLDKLF
-373 DQKKVTVLT
+373 EREPFAVYT

-388 AHALLLAGCLTE
+388 AHALLLSGSYTE
-400 QVKFDV
+400 QLRFDV
-406 VLSDYLLQP
+406 ALAAYLLQP
-415 EGGDHDLARVAE
+415 EGEHELERVYEGMLGKSLPEEEPARIFAALEAVE
-427 SCLGMTIPEGEPEQ
+427 ELQPEMNAG
-441 HFAKLEL
+441 L
-448 VEQLYPQMRAKMAE
+448 VESGAAGLY
-462 SGCLNLYL
+462 SN
-470 DVELPLAWILA
+470 VELPLVWILA
-481 QMEIIGVRVD
+481 QMEIVGVKVD
-491 TQYLEKLQEEFDERI
+491 VPYLEKLQVEFDERI
-506 KTIEKDIEIM
+506 RAIEKDIEVL

-547 GYSTSAEVLETLR
+547 GYSTSAEVLEALR
-560 DNHPI
+560 DSHPI

-589 VDQYDRVH
+589 VDEHDRVH

-665 MQAFTNGEDIH
+665 MQSFAKGEDIH

-682 VFHVPMEEVTADQ
+682 VFHVPMEEVTAEQ

-706 IYGQSDFGL
+706 IYGQTDYGL
-715 SKELGISRR
+715 SRELGISRR

-742 FINDTIAN
+742 FIHDTIEQ
-750 ARETGYVT
+750 ARAQGYVT
-758 TMLGRRRYIKD
+758 TMMGRRRYIKD

-794 ADIIKLAMLRCDQ
+794 ADIIKLAMIHCDK
-807 AIEDHRIDAK
+807 AIEDNRLDAK

-832 EDALTLSQVVRQ
+832 EDALGLSLVVRK
-844 CMEEAVKLTVPLKVD
+844 CMEDALKLNVPLKVD

>member
-16 AYYGVPRLTN
+16 AFYGVPHLTN
-26 AKGVPTNAVFGFLN
+26 AKGVPTNAVYGFLN
-40 TLQSVVERFK
+40 TLQAAIERFK
-50 PDELFVA
+50 PDALFVA

-65 RHERF
+65 RHERY

-76 RTGMPEDLLTQ
+76 RTGMPEDLLVQ
-87 MPLIKEALK
+87 MPLIKEALS

-119 HNSALGNES
+119 HQTALGGES
-128 IILSGDRDLFQLVGD
+128 IILSGDRDLFQLVGE
-143 HVTVCFPKGKGSDM
+143 HVTVCFPQSKGQEM
-157 ELVTPDSLQE
+157 EIVTPEYLAE
-167 VYGLTP
+167 HYALTP

-192 ISGVGEKTAKKLLGE
+192 VAGVGEKTAKKLLAD
-207 YGSVENLYAHVEDFK
+207 YGTVENLYAHLEDLK
-222 GKKLYDKLVDGK
+222 GKKLYDKLLAGK
-234 DDAFLSKELA
+234 EDALLSKELA
-244 TIKCDVPIDFES
+244 TIKRDVPIDFEK
-256 LDFAFDQPDVA
+256 LDFSFDAPDVA
-267 ALTSFYK
+267 RLTTFYK
-274 KLGLTKLLRKL
+274 ELGLTKLLRKL
-285 EADFGTTTLG
+285 EAEFGTTTLE
-295 DPAEDQ
+295 DVAAEAPSYEGTVCADVDQ
-301 PELPQGAVCENVE
+301 ALALLAAITE
-314 TARPLISEISG
+314 
-325 ERCVMICEVGEDKIP
+325 ERCVLLCEVNDEKLP
-340 TRFSWRASEKNY
+340 TRFSWRVGGKNA
-352 TVVLND
+352 TVAVTSRHD
-358 RQEWDRLVDALDPLF
+358 WDRIVDVLDKLF
-373 DQKKVTVLT
+373 EREPFAVYT

-388 AHALLLAGCLTE
+388 AHALLLSGSYTE
-400 QVKFDV
+400 QLRFDV
-406 VLSDYLLQP
+406 ALAAYLLQP
-415 EGGDHDLARVAE
+415 EGEHELERVYE
-427 SCLGMTIPEGEPEQ
+427 GLLGKSLPEEEPGRI
-441 HFAKLEL
+441 FAALEAVEELQPEMNAGL
-448 VEQLYPQMRAKMAE
+448 VESGAAGLY
-462 SGCLNLYL
+462 SN
-470 DVELPLAWILA
+470 VELPLVWILA
-481 QMEIIGVRVD
+481 QMEIVGVKVD
-491 TQYLEKLQEEFDERI
+491 VPYLEKLQVEFDERI
-506 KTIEKDIEIM
+506 RAIEKDIEVL

-547 GYSTSAEVLETLR
+547 GYSTSAEVLEALR
-560 DNHPI
+560 DSHPI

-589 VDQYDRVH
+589 VDAHDRVH

-665 MQAFTNGEDIH
+665 MQSFAKGEDIH

-682 VFHVPMEEVTADQ
+682 VFHVPMEEVTAEQ

-706 IYGQSDFGL
+706 IYGQTDYGL
-715 SKELGISRR
+715 SRELGISRR

-742 FINDTIAN
+742 FIHDTIEQ
-750 ARETGYVT
+750 ARAQGYVT
-758 TMLGRRRYIKD
+758 TMMGRRRYIKD

-794 ADIIKLAMLRCDQ
+794 ADIIKLAMIHCDK
-807 AIEDHRIDAK
+807 AIEDNRLDAK

-832 EDALTLSQVVRQ
+832 EDALGLSLVVRK
-844 CMEEAVKLTVPLKVD
+844 CMEDALKLNVPLKVD

>member
-16 AYYGVPRLTN
+16 AFYGVPHLTN
-26 AKGVPTNAVFGFLN
+26 AKGVPTNAVYGFLN
-40 TLQSVVERFK
+40 TLQAAIERFK
-50 PDELFVA
+50 PDALFVA

-65 RHERF
+65 RHERY

-76 RTGMPEDLLTQ
+76 RTGMPEDLLVQ
-87 MPLIKEALK
+87 MPLIKEALG

-103 GLEGYEADD
+103 GIEGYEADD

-119 HNSALGNES
+119 HQSAAGGES
-128 IILSGDRDLFQLVGD
+128 IILSGDRDLFQLVGE
-143 HVTVCFPKGKGSDM
+143 HVTVCFPQSKGQEM
-157 ELVTPDSLQE
+157 EIVTPEYLAE
-167 VYGLTP
+167 HYALTP

-192 ISGVGEKTAKKLLGE
+192 INGVGEKTAKKLLAD
-207 YGSVENLYAHVEDFK
+207 YGTVENLYAHLDDLK
-222 GKKLYDKLVDGK
+222 GKKLYDKLLAGK
-234 DDAFLSKELA
+234 EDALLSKELA
-244 TIKCDVPIDFES
+244 TIKRDVPIDFAA
-256 LDFAFDQPDVA
+256 LDFSFDAPDVA
-267 ALTSFYK
+267 RLTTFYK
-274 KLGLTKLLRKL
+274 ELGLTKLLRKL
-285 EADFGTTTLG
+285 EAEFGTTTLE
-295 DPAEDQ
+295 DVAAEAPSYEGTVCADVDQ
-301 PELPQGAVCENVE
+301 ALALLAAITE
-314 TARPLISEISG
+314 
-325 ERCVMICEVGEDKIP
+325 ERCVLLCEVGEDKLP
-340 TRFSWRASEKNY
+340 TRFSWRVGGKNATVQIASRH
-352 TVVLND
+352 D
-358 RQEWDRLVDALDPLF
+358 WDRIVDVLDKLF
-373 DQKKVTVLT
+373 EREPFAVYT

-388 AHALLLAGCLTE
+388 AHALLLSGSYTE
-400 QVKFDV
+400 QLRFDV
-406 VLSDYLLQP
+406 ALAAYLLQP
-415 EGGDHDLARVAE
+415 EGEHELERVYEGLLGKSLPEEEPARIFAALEAVE
-427 SCLGMTIPEGEPEQ
+427 ELQPEMNAG
-441 HFAKLEL
+441 L
-448 VEQLYPQMRAKMAE
+448 VEIGAAGLY
-462 SGCLNLYL
+462 SN
-470 DVELPLAWILA
+470 VELPLVWILA
-481 QMEIIGVRVD
+481 QMEIVGVKVD
-491 TQYLEKLQEEFDERI
+491 VPYLEKLQVEFDERI
-506 KTIEKDIEIM
+506 RAIEKDIEVL

-547 GYSTSAEVLETLR
+547 GYSTSAEVLEALR
-560 DNHPI
+560 DSHPI

-589 VDQYDRVH
+589 VDAHDRVH

-665 MQAFTNGEDIH
+665 MQSFAKGEDIH

-682 VFHVPMEEVTADQ
+682 VFHVPMEEVTAEQ

-706 IYGQSDFGL
+706 IYGQTDYGL
-715 SKELGISRR
+715 SRELGISRR

-742 FINDTIAN
+742 FIHDTIEQ
-750 ARETGYVT
+750 ARAQGYVT
-758 TMLGRRRYIKD
+758 TMMGRRRYIKD

-794 ADIIKLAMLRCDQ
+794 ADIIKLAMIHCDK
-807 AIEDHRIDAK
+807 AIEDNRLDAK

-832 EDALTLSQVVRQ
+832 EDALGLSLVVRK
-844 CMEEAVKLTVPLKVD
+844 CMEDALKLNVPLKVD

>member
-16 AYYGVPRLTN
+16 AFYGVPHLTN
-26 AKGVPTNAVFGFLN
+26 AKGVPTNAVYGFLN
-40 TLQSVVERFK
+40 TLQAAIERFK
-50 PDELFVA
+50 PDALFVA

-65 RHERF
+65 RHERY

-76 RTGMPEDLLTQ
+76 RTGMPEDLLVQ
-87 MPLIKEALK
+87 MPLIKEALG

-103 GLEGYEADD
+103 GIEGYEADD

-119 HNSALGNES
+119 HQTALGGES
-128 IILSGDRDLFQLVGD
+128 IILSGDRDLFQLVGE
-143 HVTVCFPKGKGSDM
+143 HVTVCFPQSKGQEM
-157 ELVTPDSLQE
+157 EIVTPEYLAE
-167 VYGLTP
+167 HYALTP

-192 ISGVGEKTAKKLLGE
+192 VAGVGEKTAKKLLAD
-207 YGSVENLYAHVEDFK
+207 YGTVENLYAHLEDLK
-222 GKKLYDKLVDGK
+222 GKKLYDKLLAGK
-234 DDAFLSKELA
+234 EDALLSKELA
-244 TIKCDVPIDFES
+244 TIKRDVPIDFEK
-256 LDFAFDQPDVA
+256 LDFSFDAPDVA
-267 ALTSFYK
+267 RLTTFYK
-274 KLGLTKLLRKL
+274 ELGLTKLLRKL
-285 EADFGTTTLG
+285 EAEFGTTTLE
-295 DPAEDQ
+295 DVAAEAPSYEGTVCADVDQ
-301 PELPQGAVCENVE
+301 ALALLAAITE
-314 TARPLISEISG
+314 
-325 ERCVMICEVGEDKIP
+325 ERCVLLCEVNDEKLP
-340 TRFSWRASEKNY
+340 TRFSWRVGGENA
-352 TVVLND
+352 TVAVTSRHD
-358 RQEWDRLVDALDPLF
+358 WDRIVDVLDKLF
-373 DQKKVTVLT
+373 EREPFAVYT

-388 AHALLLAGCLTE
+388 AHALLLSGSYTE
-400 QVKFDV
+400 QLRFDV
-406 VLSDYLLQP
+406 ALAAYLLQP
-415 EGGDHDLARVAE
+415 EGEHELERVYE
-427 SCLGMTIPEGEPEQ
+427 GLLGKSLPEEEPGRI
-441 HFAKLEL
+441 FAALEAIEELQPEMNAGL
-448 VEQLYPQMRAKMAE
+448 VESGAAGLY
-462 SGCLNLYL
+462 SN
-470 DVELPLAWILA
+470 VELPLVWILA
-481 QMEIIGVRVD
+481 QMEIVGVKVD
-491 TQYLEKLQEEFDERI
+491 VPYLEKLQVEFDERI
-506 KTIEKDIEIM
+506 RAIEKDIEIM

-547 GYSTSAEVLETLR
+547 GYSTSAEVLEALR
-560 DNHPI
+560 DSHPI

-589 VDQYDRVH
+589 VDAHDRVH

-665 MQAFTNGEDIH
+665 MQSFAKGEDIH

-682 VFHVPMEEVTADQ
+682 VFHVPMEEVTAEQ

-706 IYGQSDFGL
+706 IYGQTDYGL

-742 FINDTIAN
+742 FIHDTIEQ
-750 ARETGYVT
+750 ARAQGYVT
-758 TMLGRRRYIKD
+758 TMMGRRRYIKD

-794 ADIIKLAMLRCDQ
+794 ADIIKLAMIHCDK
-807 AIEDHRIDAK
+807 AIEDNRLDAK

-832 EDALTLSQVVRQ
+832 EDALGLSLVVRK
-844 CMEEAVKLTVPLKVD
+844 CMEDALKLNVPLKVD

>member
-16 AYYGVPRLTN
+16 AFYGVPHLTN
-26 AKGVPTNAVFGFLN
+26 AKGVPTNAVYGFLN
-40 TLQSVVERFK
+40 TLQAAIERFK
-50 PDELFVA
+50 PDALFVA

-65 RHERF
+65 RHERY

-76 RTGMPEDLLTQ
+76 RTGMPEDLLVQ
-87 MPLIKEALK
+87 MPLIREALS

-119 HNSALGNES
+119 HQTALGGES
-128 IILSGDRDLFQLVGD
+128 IILSGDRDLFQLVGE
-143 HVTVCFPKGKGSDM
+143 HVTVCFPQSKGQEM
-157 ELVTPDSLQE
+157 EIVTPEYLAE
-167 VYGLTP
+167 HYALTP

-192 ISGVGEKTAKKLLGE
+192 VAGVGEKTAKKLLAD
-207 YGSVENLYAHVEDFK
+207 YGTVENLYAHLEDLK
-222 GKKLYDKLVDGK
+222 GKKLYDKLLAGK
-234 DDAFLSKELA
+234 EDALLSKELA
-244 TIKCDVPIDFES
+244 TIKRDVPIDFEK
-256 LDFAFDQPDVA
+256 LDFSFDAPDVA
-267 ALTSFYK
+267 RLTTFYK
-274 KLGLTKLLRKL
+274 ELGLTKLLRKL
-285 EADFGTTTLG
+285 EAEFGTTTLE
-295 DPAEDQ
+295 DVAAEAPSYEGTVCADVDQ
-301 PELPQGAVCENVE
+301 ALALLAAITE
-314 TARPLISEISG
+314 
-325 ERCVMICEVGEDKIP
+325 ERCVLLCEVGDEKLP
-340 TRFSWRASEKNY
+340 TRFSWRVGGKNATVAVASRH
-352 TVVLND
+352 D
-358 RQEWDRLVDALDPLF
+358 WDRIVDVLDKLF
-373 DQKKVTVLT
+373 EREPFAVYT

-388 AHALLLAGCLTE
+388 AHALLLSGSYTE
-400 QVKFDV
+400 QLRFDV
-406 VLSDYLLQP
+406 ALAAYLLQP
-415 EGGDHDLARVAE
+415 EGEHELERVYE
-427 SCLGMTIPEGEPEQ
+427 GLLGKSLPEEEPGRI
-441 HFAKLEL
+441 FAALEAIEELQPEMNAGL
-448 VEQLYPQMRAKMAE
+448 VESGAAGLY
-462 SGCLNLYL
+462 SN
-470 DVELPLAWILA
+470 VELPLVWILA
-481 QMEIIGVRVD
+481 QMEIVGVKVD
-491 TQYLEKLQEEFDERI
+491 VPYLEKLQVEFDERI
-506 KTIEKDIEIM
+506 RAIEKDIEVL

-547 GYSTSAEVLETLR
+547 GYSTSAEVLEALR
-560 DNHPI
+560 DSHPI

-589 VDQYDRVH
+589 VDAHDRVH

-665 MQAFTNGEDIH
+665 MQSFAKGEDIH

-682 VFHVPMEEVTADQ
+682 VFHVPMEEVTAEQ

-706 IYGQSDFGL
+706 IYGQTDYGL
-715 SKELGISRR
+715 SRELGISRR

-742 FINDTIAN
+742 FIHDTIEQ
-750 ARETGYVT
+750 ARAQGYVT
-758 TMLGRRRYIKD
+758 TMMGRRRYIKD

-794 ADIIKLAMLRCDQ
+794 ADIIKLAMIHCDK
-807 AIEDHRIDAK
+807 AIEDNRLDAK

-832 EDALTLSQVVRQ
+832 EDALGLSLVVRK
-844 CMEEAVKLTVPLKVD
+844 CMEDALKLNVPLKVD

>member
-16 AYYGVPRLTN
+16 AFYGVPHLTN
-26 AKGVPTNAVFGFLN
+26 AKGVPTNAVYGFLN
-40 TLQSVVERFK
+40 TLQAAIERFK
-50 PDELFVA
+50 PDALFVA

-65 RHERF
+65 RHERY

-76 RTGMPEDLLTQ
+76 RTGMPEDLLVQ
-87 MPLIKEALK
+87 MPLIKEALS

-103 GLEGYEADD
+103 GIEGYEADD

-119 HNSALGNES
+119 HQTALGGES
-128 IILSGDRDLFQLVGD
+128 IILSGDRDLFQLVGE
-143 HVTVCFPKGKGSDM
+143 HVTVCFPQSKGQEM
-157 ELVTPDSLQE
+157 EIVTPEYLAE
-167 VYGLTP
+167 HYALTP

-192 ISGVGEKTAKKLLGE
+192 VAGVGEKTAKKLLAD
-207 YGSVENLYAHVEDFK
+207 YGTVENLYAHLEDLK
-222 GKKLYDKLVDGK
+222 GKKLYDKLLAGK
-234 DDAFLSKELA
+234 EDALLSKELA
-244 TIKCDVPIDFES
+244 TIKRDVPIDFEK
-256 LDFAFDQPDVA
+256 LDFSFDAPDVA
-267 ALTSFYK
+267 RLTTFYK
-274 KLGLTKLLRKL
+274 ELGLTKLLRKL
-285 EADFGTTTLG
+285 EAEFGTTTLE
-295 DPAEDQ
+295 DVAAEAPSYEGTICADVDQ
-301 PELPQGAVCENVE
+301 ALALLAAITE
-314 TARPLISEISG
+314 
-325 ERCVMICEVGEDKIP
+325 ERCVLLCEVGEEKLP
-340 TRFSWRASEKNY
+340 TRFSWRVGGKNATVAVASRH
-352 TVVLND
+352 D
-358 RQEWDRLVDALDPLF
+358 WDRIVDVLDKLF
-373 DQKKVTVLT
+373 EREPFAVYT

-388 AHALLLAGCLTE
+388 AHALLLSGSYTE
-400 QVKFDV
+400 QLRFDV
-406 VLSDYLLQP
+406 ALAAYLLQP
-415 EGGDHDLARVAE
+415 EGEHELERVYE
-427 SCLGMTIPEGEPEQ
+427 GLLGKSLPEEEPGRI
-441 HFAKLEL
+441 FAALEAIEELQPEMNAGL
-448 VEQLYPQMRAKMAE
+448 VEIGAAGLY
-462 SGCLNLYL
+462 SN
-470 DVELPLAWILA
+470 VELPLVWILA
-481 QMEIIGVRVD
+481 QMEIVGVKVD
-491 TQYLEKLQEEFDERI
+491 VPYLEKLQVEFDERI
-506 KTIEKDIEIM
+506 RAIEKDIEVL

-547 GYSTSAEVLETLR
+547 GYSTSAEVLEALR
-560 DNHPI
+560 DSHPI

-589 VDQYDRVH
+589 VDAHDRVH

-665 MQAFTNGEDIH
+665 MQSFAKGEDIH

-682 VFHVPMEEVTADQ
+682 VFHVPMEEVTAEQ

-706 IYGQSDFGL
+706 IYGQTDYGL
-715 SKELGISRR
+715 SRELGISRR

-742 FINDTIAN
+742 FIHDTIEQ
-750 ARETGYVT
+750 ARAQGYVT
-758 TMLGRRRYIKD
+758 TMMGRRRYIKD

-794 ADIIKLAMLRCDQ
+794 ADIIKLAMIHCDK
-807 AIEDHRIDAK
+807 AIEDNRLDAK

-832 EDALTLSQVVRQ
+832 EDALGLSLVVRK
-844 CMEEAVKLTVPLKVD
+844 CMEDALKLNVPLKVD

>member
-16 AYYGVPRLTN
+16 AFYGVPHLTN
-26 AKGVPTNAVFGFLN
+26 AKGVPTNAVYGFLN
-40 TLQSVVERFK
+40 TLQAAIERFK
-50 PDELFVA
+50 PDALFVA

-65 RHERF
+65 RHERY

-76 RTGMPEDLLTQ
+76 RTGMPEDLLVQ
-87 MPLIKEALK
+87 MPLIKEALS

-119 HNSALGNES
+119 HQTALGGES
-128 IILSGDRDLFQLVGD
+128 IILSGDRDLFQLVGE
-143 HVTVCFPKGKGSDM
+143 HVTVCFPQSKGQEM
-157 ELVTPDSLQE
+157 EIVTPEYLAE
-167 VYGLTP
+167 HYALTP

-192 ISGVGEKTAKKLLGE
+192 VAGVGEKTAKKLLAD
-207 YGSVENLYAHVEDFK
+207 YGTVENLYAHLEALK
-222 GKKLYDKLVDGK
+222 GKKLYDKLLAGK
-234 DDAFLSKELA
+234 EDALLSKELA
-244 TIKCDVPIDFES
+244 TIKRDVPIDFEK
-256 LDFAFDQPDVA
+256 LDFSFDAPDVA
-267 ALTSFYK
+267 RLTTFYK
-274 KLGLTKLLRKL
+274 ELGLTKLLRKL
-285 EADFGTTTLG
+285 EAEFGTTTLE
-295 DPAEDQ
+295 DVAAEAPSYEGTVCADVDQ
-301 PELPQGAVCENVE
+301 ALALLAAITE
-314 TARPLISEISG
+314 
-325 ERCVMICEVGEDKIP
+325 ERCVLLCEVNEEKLP
-340 TRFSWRASEKNY
+340 TRFSWRVGGKNATVAVASRH
-352 TVVLND
+352 D
-358 RQEWDRLVDALDPLF
+358 WDRLVDVLDEIF
-373 DQKKVTVLT
+373 ERDHFQVLT

-388 AHALLLAGCLTE
+388 AHALLLSGSYTE
-400 QVKFDV
+400 QLRFDV
-406 VLSDYLLQP
+406 ALAAYLLQP
-415 EGGDHDLARVAE
+415 EGEHELERVYEGLLGKSLPEEEPARIFAALE
-427 SCLGMTIPEGEPEQ
+427 AIEELQPEMNAG
-441 HFAKLEL
+441 L
-448 VEQLYPQMRAKMAE
+448 VEIGAAGLY
-462 SGCLNLYL
+462 SN
-470 DVELPLAWILA
+470 VELPLVWILA
-481 QMEIIGVRVD
+481 QMEIVGVKVD
-491 TQYLEKLQEEFDERI
+491 VPYLEKLQVEFDERI
-506 KTIEKDIEIM
+506 RAIEKDIEVL

-547 GYSTSAEVLETLR
+547 GYSTSAEVLEALR
-560 DNHPI
+560 DSHPI

-589 VDQYDRVH
+589 VDAHDRVH

-665 MQAFTNGEDIH
+665 MQSFAKGEDIH

-682 VFHVPMEEVTADQ
+682 VFHVPMEEVTAEQ

-706 IYGQSDFGL
+706 IYGQTDYGL
-715 SKELGISRR
+715 SRELGISRR

-742 FINDTIAN
+742 FIHDTIEQ
-750 ARETGYVT
+750 ARAQGYVT
-758 TMLGRRRYIKD
+758 TMMGRRRYIKD

-794 ADIIKLAMLRCDQ
+794 ADIIKLAMIHCDK
-807 AIEDHRIDAK
+807 AIEDNRLDAK

-832 EDALTLSQVVRQ
+832 EDALGLSLVVRK
-844 CMEEAVKLTVPLKVD
+844 CMEDALKLNVPLKVD

>member
-16 AYYGVPRLTN
+16 AFYGVPHLTN
-26 AKGVPTNAVFGFLN
+26 AKGVPTNAVYGFLN
-40 TLQSVVERFK
+40 TLQAAIERFK
-50 PDELFVA
+50 PDALFVA

-65 RHERF
+65 RHERY

-76 RTGMPEDLLTQ
+76 RTGMPEDLLVQ
-87 MPLIKEALK
+87 MPLIKEALG

-103 GLEGYEADD
+103 GIEGYEADD

-119 HNSALGNES
+119 HQSAAGGES
-128 IILSGDRDLFQLVGD
+128 IILSGDRDLFQLVSEQ
-143 HVTVCFPKGKGSDM
+143 VTVCFPKSKGQEM
-157 ELVTPDSLQE
+157 EIVTPEYLAE
-167 VYGLTP
+167 HYGLTP
-173 ELVIEMKGLMGD
+173 ARVIDMKGLMGD

-192 ISGVGEKTAKKLLGE
+192 INGVGEKTAKKLLDDYE
-207 YGSVENLYAHVEDFK
+207 TVENLYAHLDDLK
-222 GKKLYDKLVDGK
+222 GKKLYDKLLAGK
-234 DDAFLSKELA
+234 EDALLSKELA
-244 TIKCDVPIDFES
+244 TIKRDVPIDFEK
-256 LDFAFDQPDVA
+256 LDFSFDAPDVA
-267 ALTSFYK
+267 RLTTFYK
-274 KLGLTKLLRKL
+274 ELGLTKLLRKL
-285 EADFGTTTLG
+285 EAEFGTTTLE
-295 DPAEDQ
+295 DVAAEAPSYEGTVCADVDQ
-301 PELPQGAVCENVE
+301 ALALLAAITE
-314 TARPLISEISG
+314 
-325 ERCVMICEVGEDKIP
+325 ERCVLLCEVNDEKLP
-340 TRFSWRASEKNY
+340 TRFSWRVGGKNATVAVASRH
-352 TVVLND
+352 D
-358 RQEWDRLVDALDPLF
+358 WDRIVDVLDKLF
-373 DQKKVTVLT
+373 EREPFAVYT

-388 AHALLLAGCLTE
+388 AHALLLSGSYTE
-400 QVKFDV
+400 QLRFDV
-406 VLSDYLLQP
+406 ALAAYLLQP
-415 EGGDHDLARVAE
+415 EGEHELERVYEGLLGKSLPEEEPARIFAALE
-427 SCLGMTIPEGEPEQ
+427 AIEELQPEMNAG
-441 HFAKLEL
+441 L
-448 VEQLYPQMRAKMAE
+448 VESGAAGLY
-462 SGCLNLYL
+462 SN
-470 DVELPLAWILA
+470 VELPLVWILA
-481 QMEIIGVRVD
+481 QMEIVGVKVD
-491 TQYLEKLQEEFDERI
+491 VPYLEKLQVEFDERI
-506 KTIEKDIEIM
+506 RAIEKDIEVL

-547 GYSTSAEVLETLR
+547 GYSTSAEVLEALR
-560 DNHPI
+560 DSHPI

-589 VDQYDRVH
+589 VDAHDRVH

-665 MQAFTNGEDIH
+665 MQSFAKGEDIH

-682 VFHVPMEEVTADQ
+682 VFHVPMEEVTAEQ

-706 IYGQSDFGL
+706 IYGQTDYGL
-715 SKELGISRR
+715 SRELGISRR

-742 FINDTIAN
+742 FIHDTIEQ
-750 ARETGYVT
+750 ARAQGYVT
-758 TMLGRRRYIKD
+758 TMMGRRRYIKD

-794 ADIIKLAMLRCDQ
+794 ADIIKLAMIHCDK
-807 AIEDHRIDAK
+807 AIEDNRLDAK

-832 EDALTLSQVVRQ
+832 EDALGLSLVVRK
-844 CMEEAVKLTVPLKVD
+844 CMEDALKLNVPLKVD

>member
-16 AYYGVPRLTN
+16 AFYGVPHLTN
-26 AKGVPTNAVFGFLN
+26 AKGVPTNAVYGFLN
-40 TLQSVVERFK
+40 TLQAAIERFK
-50 PDELFVA
+50 PDALFVA

-65 RHERF
+65 RHERY

-76 RTGMPEDLLTQ
+76 RTGMPEDLLVQ
-87 MPLIKEALK
+87 MPLIKEALS

-119 HNSALGNES
+119 HQTALGGES
-128 IILSGDRDLFQLVGD
+128 IILSGDRDLFQLVGE
-143 HVTVCFPKGKGSDM
+143 HVTVCFPQSKGQEM
-157 ELVTPDSLQE
+157 EIVTPEYLAE
-167 VYGLTP
+167 HYALTP

-192 ISGVGEKTAKKLLGE
+192 VAGVGEKTAKKLLAD
-207 YGSVENLYAHVEDFK
+207 YGTVENLYAHLEDLK
-222 GKKLYDKLVDGK
+222 GKKLYDKLLAGK
-234 DDAFLSKELA
+234 ENALLSKELA
-244 TIKCDVPIDFES
+244 TIKRDVPIDFEK
-256 LDFAFDQPDVA
+256 LDFSFDAPDVA
-267 ALTSFYK
+267 RLTTFYK
-274 KLGLTKLLRKL
+274 ELGLTKLLRKL
-285 EADFGTTTLG
+285 EAEFGTTTLE
-295 DPAEDQ
+295 DVAAEAPSYEGTVCADVDQ
-301 PELPQGAVCENVE
+301 ALALLAAITE
-314 TARPLISEISG
+314 
-325 ERCVMICEVGEDKIP
+325 ERCVLLCEVGDEKLP
-340 TRFSWRASEKNY
+340 TRFSWRVGGKNATVAVASRH
-352 TVVLND
+352 D
-358 RQEWDRLVDALDPLF
+358 WDRIVDVLDKLF
-373 DQKKVTVLT
+373 EREPFAVYT

-388 AHALLLAGCLTE
+388 AHALLLSGSYTE
-400 QVKFDV
+400 QLRFDV
-406 VLSDYLLQP
+406 ALAAYLLQP
-415 EGGDHDLARVAE
+415 EGEHELERVYE
-427 SCLGMTIPEGEPEQ
+427 GLLGKSLPEEEPGRI
-441 HFAKLEL
+441 FAALEAVEELQPEMNAGL
-448 VEQLYPQMRAKMAE
+448 VESGAAGLY
-462 SGCLNLYL
+462 SN
-470 DVELPLAWILA
+470 VELPLTWILA
-481 QMEIIGVRVD
+481 QMEIVGVRVD
-491 TQYLEKLQEEFDERI
+491 VPYLEKLQVEFDERI
-506 KTIEKDIEIM
+506 RAIEKDIEVL

-547 GYSTSAEVLETLR
+547 GYSTSAEVLEALR
-560 DNHPI
+560 DSHPI

-589 VDQYDRVH
+589 VDAHDRVH

-665 MQAFTNGEDIH
+665 MQSFAKGEDIH

-682 VFHVPMEEVTADQ
+682 VFHVPMEEVTAEQ

-706 IYGQSDFGL
+706 IYGQTDYGL
-715 SKELGISRR
+715 SRELGISRR

-742 FINDTIAN
+742 FIHDTIEQ
-750 ARETGYVT
+750 ARAQGYVT
-758 TMLGRRRYIKD
+758 TMMGRRRYIKD

-794 ADIIKLAMLRCDQ
+794 ADIIKLAMIHCDK
-807 AIEDHRIDAK
+807 AIEDNRLDAK

-832 EDALTLSQVVRQ
+832 EDALGLSLVVRK
-844 CMEEAVKLTVPLKVD
+844 CMEDALKLNVPLKVD